1 MAEGRPVQTTLLGLA
16 IAFII
21 ALLAA
26 LIGPYYID
34 WNQFRPQFEA
44 EAGKIIGVPV
54 RVAGE
59 LDARLLPAP
68 TLRLR
73 GVTFGG
79 NNDLGR
85 LRADKLDVEFSL
97 GSLMRG
103 EWRATELSVG
113 GMAVDLGLDAR
124 GRVDL
129 PSTASGTFNLASLA
143 IERLN
148 LTGRIALHD
157 AASRSTLE
165 LNDIAFSGDVRSLA
179 GSVRGDGSF
188 TARGVRYPF
197 RVSSGPSA
205 DGSATRLHLNIDP
218 GERAI
223 LADLEGV
230 LAFDNRQPKFEGAL
244 TLAVPAARKAG
255 EAGPTPWKLATR
267 LKADPAGAKF
277 EQIDAS
283 FGPEDTALKLGGVG
297 DLRFG
302 ASPLLRAV
310 LSARQVDADR
320 LTAKHD
326 ADPQRV
332 LPALRAGLAAIPQ
345 VPIPAQIEFNADQIM
360 LGGRPLQN
368 IATELATDG
377 RSWTFRRLELRAP
390 GMTQVSLNGAA
401 PGADSFSGRLS
412 VESPDPDT
420 LVAWLQGRSEITRRS
435 TRPLRLAGD
444 VTIAANHL
452 AIDRLKADID
462 GGAIEGRIVFVQTG
476 ASNGSRIDADLR
488 ADRLD
493 LDAAASFVRALA
505 GPQGEWPE
513 EAKLSLDIGR
523 AISAGQEL
531 RPFAARL
538 AYSPASLSLEQLRF
552 GQGGGVTSEASG
564 SFDRT
569 KTTGKLALKSSAN
582 SLRELTALVEPFA
595 PALRARLDALPSLP
609 GATRLKLDLS
619 LDKNAEHADRSNAR
633 FVLDL
638 DAPQLKTTATLA
650 AQTPAAAIGGI
661 DLERLRNSD
670 FTLDAKVAAPQAGAL
685 LALLGLDRIVAAGE
699 GASQFE
705 GRLSGA
711 WRRPSQLNAK
721 LSGGGLD
728 ADAQGSVEWSESKPS
743 EPKSF
748 EPKSF
753 EPKASVNLRVR
764 NANLAPLLGTSPAG
778 TSAQN
783 VSLSSRVTL
792 SGNRLTFGDLDGN
805 AAGSH
810 LRGHVSV
817 TLDQDKSIDGEVGL
831 DSLDLA
837 PALAIAVG
845 AAGRESGEPLSAGL
859 VSGWRG
865 RIAFQALRGT
875 LPGGIE
881 LRPFGGTIRSDG
893 QSLAF
898 DALKGGVGGGD
909 MSASLDAR
917 NGAGGLALNARI
929 ELSNVDAAAL
939 RYRDLALPK
948 GRASVQM
955 ALTSQGRSVAA
966 LTGALAGNGTVTL
979 ESAEIA
985 GLNPRAF
992 EIAIRASDGGQVNDD
1007 NRLRQ
1012 LVEPALSAGRI
1023 AVPSAQIPFTIRDG
1037 RLRIGAT
1044 PLEAKN
1050 ARAIVSGGYDIPADQ
1065 ADIRASLTPIMTGLS
1080 GAPPEIQL
1088 FAAGPPDRLSRTI
1101 DLAPLSSWLAVR
1113 TIDRETRRL
1122 DAIERGE
1129 PPPATAALPTL
1140 VSPEIATEQAPP
1152 NVPLPGQDPRRAP
1165 AKPRVA
1171 PTPKAPQAAPAA
1183 PSPSLT
1189 SPSLTSPPLASQQLA
1204 PLPPAIDV
1212 KPAPGPPPAKPRPK
1226 PPLVL
1231 TPQHP

>member
-1 MAEGRPVQTTLLGLA
+1 MQTTLLGLA
-16 IAFII
+16 IAFIL

-26 LIGPYYID
+26 LVGPYFVD

-44 EAGKIIGVPV
+44 EASQIIGVPV

-73 GVTFGG
+73 SVTFGG

-97 GSLMRG
+97 SSLMRG

-113 GMAVDLGLDAR
+113 GMAVDLGLDTR

-148 LTGRIALHD
+148 LTGRIAFHD

-165 LNDIAFSGDVRSLA
+165 LNDIVFSGDVRSLA
-179 GSVRGDGSF
+179 GSVRGDGNF
-188 TARGVRYPF
+188 TAAGVRYPF
-197 RVSSGPSA
+197 RVSSGPSP
-205 DGSATRLHLNIDP
+205 DGTATRLHLNIDP

-230 LAFDNRQPKFEGAL
+230 LAFDNRQPKFDGAL
-244 TLAVPAARKAG
+244 TLAVPPAKKPG
-255 EAGPTPWKLATR
+255 EAGPMPWKLTAK

-277 EQIDAS
+277 DQVDAS

-310 LSARQVDADR
+310 LSARQVDADKLAGR
-320 LTAKHD
+320 DD
-326 ADPQRV
+326 AEPLRI

-345 VPIPAQIEFNADQIM
+345 APIPAQIEFNSDQIM

-368 IATELATDG
+368 ITTELQTDG
-377 RSWTFRRLELRAP
+377 RSWTFQRLELRAP
-390 GMTQVSLNGAA
+390 GMTQLSLNGAT

-412 VESPDPDT
+412 VESSDPDT
-420 LVAWLQGRSEITRRS
+420 LVAWLLGRSEVNRRS
-435 TRPLRLAGD
+435 TRPLRVAGD

-452 AIDRLKADID
+452 AIDKMKADIE
-462 GGAIEGRIVFVQTG
+462 GGAVEGRIAFVQTG
-476 ASNGSRIDADLR
+476 ASKGSRIDAELK

-493 LDAAASFVRALA
+493 LDTAASFVRALA

-513 EAKLSLDIGR
+513 EVKLSLDVGR

-538 AYSPASLSLEQLRF
+538 GYGPTSLSLEQLRF
-552 GQGGGVTSEASG
+552 GQASGVTTEASG

-569 KTTGKLALKSSAN
+569 RATGKLALKSSAN
-582 SLRELTALVEPFA
+582 SLGDLTALLEPIA
-595 PALRARLDALPSLP
+595 PALRARFDAIAPLP

-619 LDKNAEHADRSNAR
+619 LDKNAEHADRSDAR
-633 FVLDL
+633 VVFDL
-638 DAPQLKTTATLA
+638 DAPQLKATATLA
-650 AQTPAAAIGGI
+650 AQPLVAAVNGI
-661 DLERLRNSD
+661 DIEKMRDSD
-670 FTLDAKVAAPQAGAL
+670 FTLESKLSSPQAASL
-685 LALLGLDRIVAAGE
+685 TALLGLDRIVAAGE
-699 GASQFE
+699 GASQIA
-705 GRLSGA
+705 GKLSGA
-711 WRRPSQLNAK
+711 WRRPLQLNAK

-728 ADAQGSVEWSESKPS
+728 ADAQGSVELSTP
-743 EPKSF
+743 
-748 EPKSF
+748 

-764 NANLAPLLGTSPAG
+764 NANLAPLFGTSPADK
-778 TSAQN
+778 SAQN
-783 VSLSSRVTL
+783 VSLSSRVGL
-792 SGNRLTFGDLDGN
+792 SGNRLTLDDLDST
-805 AAGSH
+805 AFGSH
-810 LRGHVSV
+810 LRGRLAM
-817 TLDQDKSIDGEVGL
+817 TLDQEKRIDGEFGL
-831 DSLDLA
+831 DTLDLM
-837 PALAIAVG
+837 PALALAVG
-845 AAGRESGEPLSAGL
+845 AAGRDSGEALSAGL
-859 VSGWRG
+859 VGGWRG
-865 RIAFQALRGT
+865 RIAFQALRGG

-881 LRPFGGTIRSDG
+881 MRPFSGTIKGDG
-893 QSLAF
+893 QSLAL
-898 DALKGGVGGGD
+898 DALKGGVGGGE
-909 MSASLDAR
+909 MTASLDAR
-917 NGAGGLALNARI
+917 NGPSGLALNAH
-929 ELSNVDAAAL
+929 LDLTNVDAASL
-939 RYRDLALPK
+939 RYRDLALTK

-955 ALTSQGRSVAA
+955 TLTSQGRSVSA

-979 ESAEIA
+979 DAAEIS

-992 EIAIRASDGGQVNDD
+992 EIAIRASDGGQVGDD

-1012 LVEPALSAGRI
+1012 LVEPALSAAPI
-1023 AVPSAQIPFTIRDG
+1023 AVASVQIAFTIRDG
-1037 RLRIGAT
+1037 RLRVGAT

-1088 FAAGPPDRLSRTI
+1088 FAAGPPDKLSRTV
-1101 DLAPLSSWLAVR
+1101 DLTPLSSWLAVR

-1140 VSPEIATEQAPP
+1140 VSPEPEPAPSLTD
-1152 NVPLPGQDPRRAP
+1152 VPMPGRDPRRAP
-1165 AKPRVA
+1165 PKAKVEPKVA
-1171 PTPKAPQAAPAA
+1171 PMPKAPLAAPAA
-1183 PSPSLT
+1183 PSP
-1189 SPSLTSPPLASQQLA
+1189 PLASQQVA
-1204 PLPPAIDV
+1204 PLPPPIDV
-1212 KPAPGPPPAKPRPK
+1212 RPAPGPPPAKPRPK

-1231 TPQHP
+1231 TPSNP

>member
-1 MAEGRPVQTTLLGLA
+1 MQTTLLGLA

-26 LIGPYYID
+26 LIGPYFID

-44 EAGKIIGVPV
+44 EAGRIIGVPV

-73 GVTFGG
+73 SVTFGG

-97 GSLMRG
+97 SALMRG
-103 EWRATELSVG
+103 EWRATELTVN

-148 LTGRIALHD
+148 LTGHIALHD

-165 LNDIAFSGDVRSLA
+165 LSDIAFSGDVRSLA
-179 GSVRGDGSF
+179 GSVRGDGRF
-188 TARGVRYPF
+188 TASGTRYPF
-197 RVSSGPSA
+197 RISSGPSA

-230 LAFDNRQPKFEGAL
+230 LAFDNRLPKFDGAL
-244 TLAVPAARKAG
+244 TLAVPAAKKAG
-255 EAGPTPWKLATR
+255 EAGPTPWKLTAK

-277 EQIDAS
+277 DQIDAS
-283 FGPEDTALKLGGVG
+283 FGAEDNALKVGGVG

-310 LSARQVDADR
+310 LSARQIDADK
-320 LTAKHD
+320 LAGKDD
-326 ADPQRV
+326 AEPLRI

-345 VPIPAQIEFNADQIM
+345 APIPAQIEFNSDQVM

-368 IATELATDG
+368 IAAELKTDG
-377 RSWTFRRLELRAP
+377 RSWTFQRLELRAP
-390 GMTQVSLNGAA
+390 GMTQLSLNGAA

-412 VESPDPDT
+412 VESSDPDT
-420 LVAWLQGRSEITRRS
+420 LVAWLQGRSEVNRRS

-452 AIDRLKADID
+452 AIDKLKADIE
-462 GGAIEGRIVFVQTG
+462 GGAIEGRIAFVQTG
-476 ASNGSRIDADLR
+476 ASKGSRIDAELK

-493 LDAAASFVRALA
+493 LDAAASFVRALG

-513 EAKLSLDIGR
+513 EARLSLDVGR

-531 RPFAARL
+531 RPFAAKL
-538 AYSPASLSLEQLRF
+538 GYGPASLSLEQLRF
-552 GQGGGVTSEASG
+552 GQTSGVTTEASG

-569 KTTGKLALKSSAN
+569 KATGKLALKSSAN
-582 SLRELTALVEPFA
+582 SLRELTALIEPFA
-595 PALRARLDALPSLP
+595 PSVRTRFDAIAPLP

-619 LDKNAEHADRSNAR
+619 LDRNAEHADRSDAR
-633 FVLDL
+633 AVFDL
-638 DAPQLKTTATLA
+638 DAPQLKATATLA
-650 AQTPAAAIGGI
+650 AQTPVAAVNGI
-661 DLERLRNSD
+661 DIDRLRNSD
-670 FTLDAKVAAPQAGAL
+670 FTLDSKVSTPQAGAL
-685 LALLGLDRIVAAGE
+685 LALLGLDRVVAAGE

-711 WRRPSQLNAK
+711 WRRPLQLNAK

-728 ADAQGSVEWSESKPS
+728 ADAQGSVELSAP
-743 EPKSF
+743 
-748 EPKSF
+748 

-764 NANLAPLLGTSPAG
+764 NVNLAPLFGTGPAG
-778 TSAQN
+778 KSAQT
-783 VSLSSRVTL
+783 VSLSSRLSL
-792 SGNRLTFGDLDGN
+792 SGNRLTFDDLDGS

-810 LRGHVSV
+810 LRGRLAV
-817 TLDQDKSIDGEVGL
+817 TLDQETSIDGEVGL
-831 DSLDLA
+831 DTLDLA
-837 PALAIAVG
+837 PALALAVG
-845 AAGRESGEPLSAGL
+845 AAGRDAGEPLSAGL
-859 VSGWRG
+859 LGGWRG

-875 LPGGIE
+875 LPGGVE
-881 LRPFGGTIRSDG
+881 LRPIGGTIRSDG
-893 QSLAF
+893 QSLAL
-898 DALKGGVGGGD
+898 DALKGGVGGGEL
-909 MSASLDAR
+909 SASFDAR
-917 NGAGGLALNARI
+917 NGASGVALNARI
-929 ELSNVDAAAL
+929 ELSNVDATTL

-979 ESAEIA
+979 DSAEIS

-992 EIAIRASDGGQVNDD
+992 EIAIRASDGGQVADD

-1012 LVEPALSAGRI
+1012 LVEPALAAGPI
-1023 AVPSAQIPFTIRDG
+1023 AVASAQIPFTIRDG
-1037 RLRIGAT
+1037 RLRVGAT

-1088 FAAGPPDRLSRTI
+1088 FAAGPPDKLNRTV

-1140 VSPEIATEQAPP
+1140 VSPDAAPEQVPA

-1165 AKPRVA
+1165 PRPKAA
-1171 PTPKAPQAAPAA
+1171 PTPKAPLGAPAA
-1183 PSPSLT
+1183 P
-1189 SPSLTSPPLASQQLA
+1189 SPPLASQQVA
-1204 PLPPAIDV
+1204 PLPPPIEV
-1212 KPAPGPPPAKPRPK
+1212 RPAPGPAPAKPKPK

-1231 TPQHP
+1231 TPSNP

>member
-1 MAEGRPVQTTLLGLA
+1 MQTTLLGLA

-26 LIGPYYID
+26 LIGPYYVD

-129 PSTASGTFNLASLA
+129 PSSASGTFNLASLA

-188 TARGVRYPF
+188 SAAGVRYPF

-205 DGSATRLHLNIDP
+205 DGSATRLHFNIDP

-230 LAFDNRQPKFEGAL
+230 LAFDNRQPKFDGAL
-244 TLAVPAARKAG
+244 TLAVPATKKAG

-283 FGPEDTALKLGGVG
+283 FGTEDTALKLGGVG

-320 LTAKHD
+320 LTARDD
-326 ADPQRV
+326 ADAQRV

-345 VPIPAQIEFNADQIM
+345 TPIPAQIEFNADQIM

-368 IATELATDG
+368 IAAELQTDG
-377 RSWTFRRLELRAP
+377 RSWTFRRFELRAP
-390 GMTQVSLNGAA
+390 GMTQLSLNGAA

-412 VESPDPDT
+412 VESSDPDT
-420 LVAWLQGRSEITRRS
+420 LVAWLQGRSEISRRS

-462 GGAIEGRIVFVQTG
+462 GGAVEGRIAFVQTG
-476 ASNGSRIDADLR
+476 ASKGSRIDAELK

-505 GPQGEWPE
+505 GPQGEWPD
-513 EAKLSLDIGR
+513 EAKLSLAIGR

-531 RPFAARL
+531 RPFAAKL

-552 GQGGGVTSEASG
+552 GQASGVTTEASG

-569 KTTGKLALKSSAN
+569 KATGKLALKSSAN
-582 SLRELTALVEPFA
+582 SLRELTALIEPFA
-595 PALRARLDALPSLP
+595 PAVRARFDALPSSP

-619 LDKNAEHADRSNAR
+619 LDRNTEHADRSNAR
-633 FVLDL
+633 IVLDL
-638 DAPQLKTTATLA
+638 DAPQLKATTTLV

-670 FTLDAKVAAPQAGAL
+670 FTLDTKGSASQAGAL
-685 LALLGLDRIVAAGE
+685 LALLGLDRVVAAGE

-711 WRRPSQLNAK
+711 WRRPLQLNAK

-728 ADAQGSVEWSESKPS
+728 ADAQGSVELS
-743 EPKSF
+743 
-748 EPKSF
+748 

-764 NANLAPLLGTSPAG
+764 NVNLAPLLGTGPAD

-783 VSLSSRVTL
+783 VSLSSRLTL
-792 SGNRLTFGDLDGN
+792 SGNRLTFDDLDGN

-810 LRGHVSV
+810 LRGHLSM
-817 TLDQDKSIDGEVGL
+817 TLDQEKSVDGEVGL

-837 PALAIAVG
+837 PALAIAIG
-845 AAGRESGEPLSAGL
+845 AAGHESGEPFSPGL
-859 VSGWRG
+859 VGGWRG

-898 DALKGGVGGGD
+898 DALKGGVGGGE
-909 MSASLDAR
+909 MSASLDAL
-917 NGAGGLALNARI
+917 NGANGLALNARI
-929 ELSNVDAAAL
+929 ELGNVDAATL
-939 RYRDLALPK
+939 RYRDLALSK

-979 ESAEIA
+979 ESAEIS

-992 EIAIRASDGGQVNDD
+992 EIAIRASDGGQVADD

-1012 LVEPALSAGRI
+1012 LVEPALSAAPITI
-1023 AVPSAQIPFTIRDG
+1023 ASAQIPFTIRDG
-1037 RLRIGAT
+1037 RLRVGAT
-1044 PLEAKN
+1044 SLEAKN

-1101 DLAPLSSWLAVR
+1101 DLTPLSSWLAVR

-1140 VSPEIATEQAPP
+1140 VSPDAAPEQAPAH
-1152 NVPLPGQDPRRAP
+1152 VPLPGQDPRRMP
-1165 AKPRVA
+1165 ARPKAESRPA
-1171 PTPKAPQAAPAA
+1171 PTPRAPQAAPAA
-1183 PSPSLT
+1183 PSP
-1189 SPSLTSPPLASQQLA
+1189 PLASQQAA
-1204 PLPPAIDV
+1204 PLPPPIEV

-1231 TPQHP
+1231 TPQNP

>member
-1 MAEGRPVQTTLLGLA
+1 MQTTLLGLA
-16 IAFII
+16 IAFIL

-26 LIGPYYID
+26 LIGPYFID

-44 EAGKIIGVPV
+44 EAGRIIGVPV

-73 GVTFGG
+73 SVTFGG

-129 PSTASGTFNLASLA
+129 PSTASGSFNLGSLA

-165 LNDIAFSGDVRSLA
+165 LTDIAFSGDVRSLA

-188 TARGVRYPF
+188 KVSGTRYPF

-205 DGSATRLHLNIDP
+205 DGSATRLHLNVDP

-230 LAFDNRQPKFEGAL
+230 LAFDNRLPKFDGAL
-244 TLAVPAARKAG
+244 TLAVPLAKKPG
-255 EAGPTPWKLATR
+255 EAGPTPWKLTAK

-277 EQIDAS
+277 DQIDAS
-283 FGPEDTALKLGGVG
+283 IGTDDNALKVGGVG
-297 DLRFG
+297 DVRFG

-310 LSARQVDADR
+310 LSARQIDADR
-320 LTAKHD
+320 LAAKND
-326 ADPQRV
+326 SEPLRI

-345 VPIPAQIEFNADQIM
+345 APIPAQIEFNSDQIM

-368 IATELATDG
+368 IAAELATDG

-390 GMTQVSLNGAA
+390 GTTQLSLNGAT
-401 PGADSFSGRLS
+401 PGADSFSGRLN
-412 VESPDPDT
+412 VESSDPDT
-420 LVAWLQGRSEITRRS
+420 LVAWLQGRSEINRRS

-452 AIDRLKADID
+452 AIDRLKADIE
-462 GGAIEGRIVFVQTG
+462 GGAIEGRIAFVQSG
-476 ASNGSRIDADLR
+476 ASKGSRIDAELK

-493 LDAAASFVRALA
+493 LDAAASFLRALA

-513 EAKLSLDIGR
+513 EARLSLDVGR

-531 RPFAARL
+531 RPFAAKL
-538 AYSPASLSLEQLRF
+538 GYGPNSLSLEQLRF
-552 GQGGGVTSEASG
+552 GQTSGVTTEASG

-569 KTTGKLALKSSAN
+569 RATGKLALKSSGN
-582 SLRELTALVEPFA
+582 SLHELTALIEPFA
-595 PALRARLDALPSLP
+595 PSVRARFDALPSLP

-619 LDKNAEHADRSNAR
+619 LDRNAEHADRSDAR
-633 FVLDL
+633 AVLDL
-638 DAPQLKTTATLA
+638 DAPQLKATATLA
-650 AQTPAAAIGGI
+650 AQTPVAAVNGI
-661 DLERLRNSD
+661 DLDKLQSSD
-670 FTLDAKVAAPQAGAL
+670 FTLESKVSTPQAGAL
-685 LALLGLDRIVAAGE
+685 LALLGLDRVVAAGE
-699 GASQFE
+699 GTSQFE
-705 GRLSGA
+705 GKLSGA
-711 WRRPSQLNAK
+711 WRRPLQLNAK
-721 LSGGGLD
+721 ISGGGLD
-728 ADAQGSVEWSESKPS
+728 ADAQGTVELS
-743 EPKSF
+743 
-748 EPKSF
+748 

-764 NANLAPLLGTSPAG
+764 NVSLAPLFGTG
-778 TSAQN
+778 TADKSVQG
-783 VSLSSRVTL
+783 VSLSSRLTL
-792 SGNRLTFGDLDGN
+792 AGNRLTFNDLDGS
-805 AAGSH
+805 AGSSH
-810 LRGHVSV
+810 LRGRLAV
-817 TLDQDKSIDGEVGL
+817 TLDPEKSVDGEMGL
-831 DSLDLA
+831 DTLDLG
-837 PALAIAVG
+837 PALAMAIG
-845 AAGRESGEPLSAGL
+845 AAGRDAGEPLGAGL
-859 VSGWRG
+859 LGGWRG
-865 RIAFQALRGT
+865 RIAFQALRGMM
-875 LPGGIE
+875 PGGIE

-893 QSLAF
+893 QSLAL
-898 DALKGGVGGGD
+898 DGLKGGVGGGE
-909 MSASLDAR
+909 MSASFDAR
-917 NGAGGLALNARI
+917 NGANGLALNARI
-929 ELSNVDAAAL
+929 ELSNVDATVL

-979 ESAEIA
+979 ESAEIS

-992 EIAIRASDGGQVNDD
+992 EIAIRASDGGQVSDD

-1012 LVEPALSAGRI
+1012 LVEPALSAGPI
-1023 AVPSAQIPFTIRDG
+1023 AVASAQIPFTIRDG
-1037 RLRIGAT
+1037 RLRVGAT

-1088 FAAGPPDRLSRTI
+1088 FAAGPPDRLSRTV

-1140 VSPEIATEQAPP
+1140 VAPEAAPEP
-1152 NVPLPGQDPRRAP
+1152 APINVPLPGQDPRRAP
-1165 AKPRVA
+1165 PKKAA
-1171 PTPKAPQAAPAA
+1171 PTPKAPHAAPAA
-1183 PSPSLT
+1183 PSPALT
-1189 SPSLTSPPLASQQLA
+1189 SPALTSPPLTSAPLASQQVA
-1204 PLPPAIDV
+1204 PLPPPIEV
-1212 KPAPGPPPAKPRPK
+1212 RPAPGPAPAKPKPK

-1231 TPQHP
+1231 TPQNP

>member
-1 MAEGRPVQTTLLGLA
+1 MQTTLLGLA

-26 LIGPYYID
+26 LIGPYYVD

-59 LDARLLPAP
+59 LDARLLPTP

-73 GVTFGG
+73 QVTFGG

-165 LNDIAFSGDVRSLA
+165 LHDIAFSGDVRSLA
-179 GSVRGDGSF
+179 GSVRGDGRF
-188 TARGVRYPF
+188 TANGVRYPF

-205 DGSATRLHLNIDP
+205 DGNATRLHLNIDP

-230 LAFDNRQPKFEGAL
+230 LAFDNRLPKFEGAL
-244 TLAVPAARKAG
+244 TLAVPAAKKAG
-255 EAGPTPWKLATR
+255 EAGPTPWKLTTR

-283 FGPEDTALKLGGVG
+283 FGPEDSALKLGGVG
-297 DLRFG
+297 DLKFG

-320 LTAKHD
+320 LAARDD
-326 ADPQRV
+326 AEPLRI

-345 VPIPAQIEFNADQIM
+345 APIPAQIEFNTDQIM

-368 IATELATDG
+368 ITAELQTDG
-377 RSWTFRRLELRAP
+377 RSWTFQRLELRAP
-390 GMTQVSLNGAA
+390 GMTQLSLNGAT

-412 VESPDPDT
+412 VESSDPDT
-420 LVAWLQGRSEITRRS
+420 LVAWLQGRSEINRRS
-435 TRPLRLAGD
+435 TRPLRLAGE

-452 AIDRLKADID
+452 AIDRVKADIE
-462 GGAIEGRIVFVQTG
+462 GGTVEGRIAFVQSG
-476 ASNGSRIDADLR
+476 ASKGSRIDADLR

-493 LDAAASFVRALA
+493 LDSAASFVRALA

-531 RPFAARL
+531 RPFAAKL
-538 AYSPASLSLEQLRF
+538 AYGPASLSLEQLRF
-552 GQGGGVTSEASG
+552 GQASGVTTVASG
-564 SFDRT
+564 SFDRA
-569 KTTGKLALKSSAN
+569 KVTGKLALQSSAN
-582 SLRELTALVEPFA
+582 SLRELTALIEPFA
-595 PALRARLDALPSLP
+595 PALRARFDAIPAAS

-633 FVLDL
+633 AVLEL
-638 DAPQLKTTATLA
+638 DAPQLKATATLA
-650 AQTPAAAIGGI
+650 AQTPASAIGGI
-661 DLERLRNSD
+661 DLERLRSSD
-670 FTLDAKVAAPQAGAL
+670 FTLDSKVSMPQAGAL
-685 LALLGLDRIVAAGE
+685 LALLGLDRVVAAGE

-705 GRLSGA
+705 GKLTGA
-711 WRRPSQLNAK
+711 WRRPLQLNAK

-728 ADAQGSVEWSESKPS
+728 ADAQGSVELS
-743 EPKSF
+743 EPKG
-748 EPKSF
+748 
-753 EPKASVNLRVR
+753 SVNLRVR
-764 NANLAPLLGTSPAG
+764 NVNLAPLLGTSR
-778 TSAQN
+778 TDKSAQN
-783 VSLSSRVTL
+783 VSLSTRLTL
-792 SGNRLTFGDLDGN
+792 TGNRLTFDDLDGN
-805 AAGSH
+805 AAGAH
-810 LRGHVSV
+810 LRGHLAVM
-817 TLDQDKSIDGEVGL
+817 LHPDKSVDGEVGL
-831 DSLDLA
+831 DTLDLA
-837 PALAIAVG
+837 PALAMAIG
-845 AAGRESGEPLSAGL
+845 AAGREASDPLSAGL
-859 VSGWRG
+859 ITGWRG
-865 RIAFQALRGT
+865 RIAFQALRGM

-893 QSLAF
+893 QSLAL
-898 DALKGGVGGGD
+898 DGLKGALGGGE
-909 MSASLDAR
+909 MSASFDAR
-917 NGAGGLALNARI
+917 NSANGLALNARI
-929 ELSNVDAAAL
+929 ELANVDAAAL
-939 RYRDLALPK
+939 RYRNLALPK

-979 ESAEIA
+979 EAAEIG

-992 EIAIRASDGGQVNDD
+992 EIAIRASDGGQVADD

-1012 LVEPALSAGRI
+1012 LVEPALAAAPI
-1023 AVPSAQIPFTIRDG
+1023 AVASAQIPFTIRDG
-1037 RLRIGAT
+1037 RLRVGAT

-1088 FAAGPPDRLSRTI
+1088 FAAGSPDKLNRTI

-1140 VSPEIATEQAPP
+1140 VSPDGAPEQAPA
-1152 NVPLPGQDPRRAP
+1152 NVPLPGQDPRRP
-1165 AKPRVA
+1165 LAKPKVA
-1171 PTPKAPQAAPAA
+1171 PMPKAPQAAPAA
-1183 PSPSLT
+1183 P
-1189 SPSLTSPPLASQQLA
+1189 SPPLASQQLA

-1231 TPQHP
+1231 TPQNP

>member
-26 LIGPYYID
+26 LIGPHFVD

-44 EAGKIIGVPV
+44 EASRIIGVPV

-73 GVTFGG
+73 AVTFGG

-129 PSTASGTFNLASLA
+129 PSTASGAFNLASLA

-165 LNDIAFSGDVRSLA
+165 LSDIAFSGDVRSLA
-179 GSVRGDGSF
+179 GSLRGDGRFS
-188 TARGVRYPF
+188 ANGVRYPF
-197 RVSSGPSA
+197 RISSGPSA
-205 DGSATRLHLNIDP
+205 DGNATRLHLNIDP

-230 LAFDNRQPKFEGAL
+230 LAFDNRLPKFDGAL
-244 TLAVPAARKAG
+244 TLAVPATKKAG
-255 EAGPTPWKLATR
+255 EVGPTPWKLTTK

-277 EQIDAS
+277 DQIDVS
-283 FGPEDTALKLGGVG
+283 FGTEDAALKLGGVG
-297 DLRFG
+297 DLKFG

-310 LSARQVDADR
+310 LSARQVDADK
-320 LTAKHD
+320 LAAKDAAKDD

-345 VPIPAQIEFNADQIM
+345 APIPAQIEFNSDQIM

-368 IATELATDG
+368 ITAELQTDG
-377 RSWTFRRLELRAP
+377 RSWTFQRLELRAP
-390 GMTQVSLNGAA
+390 GMTQLSLNGAT

-412 VESPDPDT
+412 VESSDPDT
-420 LVAWLQGRSEITRRS
+420 LLAWLQGRSEINRRS

-452 AIDRLKADID
+452 AIDRLKAEIE
-462 GGAIEGRIVFVQTG
+462 GGAVEGRIAFVQTG
-476 ASNGSRIDADLR
+476 ASKGSRIDAELK

-531 RPFAARL
+531 RPFAAKL
-538 AYSPASLSLEQLRF
+538 GYGPAALSLEHLRF
-552 GQGGGVTSEASG
+552 GQAGGVTTEASG

-569 KTTGKLALKSSAN
+569 QVTGRLALKSSGN
-582 SLRELTALVEPFA
+582 SLHELTALIEPFA
-595 PALRARLDALPSLP
+595 PAVRARFDAMPALA

-619 LDKNAEHADRSNAR
+619 LDKNAEHADRSNVRAV
-633 FVLDL
+633 FDL
-638 DAPQLKTTATLA
+638 DAPQLKATATLA
-650 AQTPAAAIGGI
+650 AQTPVAAVSGFDI
-661 DLERLRNSD
+661 ERLRNSD
-670 FTLDAKVAAPQAGAL
+670 FTLDTKLTAPQAGAL
-685 LALLGLDRIVAAGE
+685 LALLGLDRVVAAGE

-705 GRLSGA
+705 GKVTGA
-711 WRRPSQLNAK
+711 WSRPLQVNAK
-721 LSGGGLD
+721 LSGALD
-728 ADAQGSVEWSESKPS
+728 ADAQGNFDWPASKGS
-743 EPKSF
+743 
-748 EPKSF
+748 
-753 EPKASVNLRVR
+753 ASLRVR
-764 NANLAPLLGTSPAG
+764 NANLAPLFG
-778 TSAQN
+778 TSATDKPAQK
-783 VSLSSRVTL
+783 VSLSSRVSL
-792 SGNRLTFGDLDGN
+792 SGNRLTFDDLDST

-810 LRGHVSV
+810 LRGHLTV
-817 TLDQDKSIDGEVGL
+817 TLDQDKSVDGEVGL
-831 DSLDLA
+831 DTLDLA
-837 PALAIAVG
+837 PALAMAIG
-845 AAGRESGEPLSAGL
+845 AAGHESGEPLSAGL
-859 VSGWRG
+859 IGGWRG

-881 LRPFGGTIRSDG
+881 LRPFAGTIRGDG
-893 QSLAF
+893 QSLAL
-898 DALKGGVGGGD
+898 DALKGGIGGGE

-917 NGAGGLALNARI
+917 NSANGLALNARI
-929 ELSNVDAAAL
+929 ELGNVDAAAL
-939 RYRDLALPK
+939 RYRNLALPK

-979 ESAEIA
+979 DSAEIA

-992 EIAIRASDGGQVNDD
+992 EIAIRASDGGQVSDD

-1012 LVEPALSAGRI
+1012 LVEPALSAGPI
-1023 AVPSAQIPFTIRDG
+1023 AVASAQIPFTIRDG
-1037 RLRIGAT
+1037 RLRVGAT

-1088 FAAGPPDRLSRTI
+1088 FAAGPPDKLNRTV

-1140 VSPEIATEQAPP
+1140 VSPDGAPEQAPA

-1165 AKPRVA
+1165 VKAKVA
-1171 PTPKAPQAAPAA
+1171 PTPKAPHAAPAV
-1183 PSPSLT
+1183 P
-1189 SPSLTSPPLASQQLA
+1189 SPPLASQQLA
-1204 PLPPAIDV
+1204 PLPPPIDV
-1212 KPAPGPPPAKPRPK
+1212 KPAPGPPPAKPKPK

-1231 TPQHP
+1231 TPQNP

>member
-1 MAEGRPVQTTLLGLA
+1 MQTTLLGLA
-16 IAFII
+16 IAFIL

-26 LIGPYYID
+26 LIGPYFVD

-44 EAGKIIGVPV
+44 EAVRIIGVPV

-59 LDARLLPAP
+59 LDARLLPTP

-73 GVTFGG
+73 SVTFGG

-103 EWRATELSVG
+103 EWRATELTIG
-113 GMAVDLGLDAR
+113 GMAVDLGLDAK

-157 AASRSTLE
+157 AASHATLE
-165 LNDIAFSGDVRSLA
+165 LNDIDFSGDVRSLA
-179 GSVRGDGSF
+179 GSVRGDGNF
-188 TARGVRYPF
+188 TVAGTRYPF
-197 RVSSGPSA
+197 RISSGPSP

-218 GERAI
+218 GQRPI
-223 LADLEGV
+223 QADLEGV
-230 LAFDNRQPKFEGAL
+230 LAFDNRLPKFDGAL
-244 TLAVPAARKAG
+244 TLAAPTKKPG
-255 EAGPTPWKLATR
+255 EAGPAPWKLTAK

-277 EQIDAS
+277 DQIGAS
-283 FGPEDTALKLGGVG
+283 FGAEDTALKVGGVG

-310 LSARQVDADR
+310 LSARQVDADKLAGR
-320 LTAKHD
+320 DNAEPL
-326 ADPQRV
+326 RI

-345 VPIPAQIEFNADQIM
+345 APIPAQIEFNSDQIM

-368 IATELATDG
+368 IATELQTDG
-377 RSWTFRRLELRAP
+377 RSWTFQRLELRAP
-390 GMTQVSLNGAA
+390 GMTQLSLNGAT

-412 VESPDPDT
+412 VESSDPDT
-420 LVAWLQGRSEITRRS
+420 LVAWLQGRSEVNRRS

-452 AIDRLKADID
+452 AIDRMKADIE
-462 GGAIEGRIVFVQTG
+462 GGAVEGRIAFVQTG
-476 ASNGSRIDADLR
+476 ASKGSRIDADVR

-531 RPFAARL
+531 RPFAAKL
-538 AYSPASLSLEQLRF
+538 GYGPTSLSLEQLRF
-552 GQGGGVTSEASG
+552 GQASGVITEASG

-569 KTTGKLALKSSAN
+569 RATGKLALKSSAN
-582 SLRELTALVEPFA
+582 SLHDLTALLEPIA
-595 PALRARLDALPSLP
+595 PAVRARFDAIAPLP
-609 GATRLKLDLS
+609 GATRLRLDLS
-619 LDKNAEHADRSNAR
+619 LDKNAEHVDRSDAR
-633 FVLDL
+633 AVLEL
-638 DAPQLKTTATLA
+638 DAPQLKASATLA
-650 AQTPAAAIGGI
+650 AQMPVAAVNSI
-661 DLERLRNSD
+661 DIDRLRNSD
-670 FTLDAKVAAPQAGAL
+670 FTLESKVSTPQAASLTAL
-685 LALLGLDRIVAAGE
+685 FGLDRMVAAGE
-699 GASQFE
+699 GAAQIE
-705 GRLSGA
+705 GKLSGA
-711 WRRPSQLNAK
+711 WRRPLQLNAK

-728 ADAQGSVEWSESKPS
+728 AEANGSVDLSAP
-743 EPKSF
+743 
-748 EPKSF
+748 
-753 EPKASVNLRVR
+753 EPKANVNLRVR
-764 NANLAPLLGTSPAG
+764 NANLAPLVGTSATG
-778 TSAQN
+778 KSAQN
-783 VSLSSRVTL
+783 VSLSSRLTL
-792 SGNRLTFGDLDGN
+792 SGNRLNFDDLDGT
-805 AAGSH
+805 ASGSH
-810 LRGHVSV
+810 LRGRLAM
-817 TLDQDKSIDGEVGL
+817 TLDQEKSVDGEVGL
-831 DSLDLA
+831 DTLDLM
-837 PALAIAVG
+837 PALALAIG
-845 AAGRESGEPLSAGL
+845 AAGRDSGEPLGAGL

-865 RIAFQALRGT
+865 RIAFQALRGS
-875 LPGGIE
+875 LPDGVE
-881 LRPFGGTIRSDG
+881 MRPFSGTIRSDG
-893 QSLAF
+893 QSLAL
-898 DALKGGVGGGD
+898 DALKGGIGGGE

-917 NGAGGLALNARI
+917 NGANGLALNAH
-929 ELSNVDAAAL
+929 LDLAHVDTASL
-939 RYRDLALPK
+939 HYRDLALPK
-948 GRASVQM
+948 GRASMQM
-955 ALTSQGRSVAA
+955 TLTSQGRSVSA

-979 ESAEIA
+979 DSAEIS

-992 EIAIRASDGGQVNDD
+992 EIAIHASDSGQVSDD

-1012 LVEPALSAGRI
+1012 LVEPALSAGPI
-1023 AVPSAQIPFTIRDG
+1023 AVPSAQIAFTIRDG
-1037 RLRIGAT
+1037 RLRVGAT

-1088 FAAGPPDRLSRTI
+1088 FAAGPPDRLSRTV
-1101 DLAPLSSWLAVR
+1101 DVTPLSSWLAVR

-1140 VSPEIATEQAPP
+1140 VSPEPAPEP
-1152 NVPLPGQDPRRAP
+1152 ALTDVPMPGRDPRRP
-1165 AKPRVA
+1165 PPKVRVEPKAA
-1171 PTPKAPQAAPAA
+1171 PTPKAPLAAPAA
-1183 PSPSLT
+1183 PSP
-1189 SPSLTSPPLASQQLA
+1189 PLASQQAA
-1204 PLPPAIDV
+1204 PLPPPIDV
-1212 KPAPGPPPAKPRPK
+1212 RPAPGPPPARPRPK

-1231 TPQHP
+1231 TPSNP

>member
-1 MAEGRPVQTTLLGLA
+1 MQTTLLGFA
-16 IAFII
+16 IAFIL

-26 LIGPYYID
+26 LIGPYFVD

-44 EAGKIIGVPV
+44 EATRIIGVPV

-68 TLRLR
+68 TVRLR
-73 GVTFGG
+73 SVTFGG

-97 GSLMRG
+97 SSLMRG
-103 EWRATELSVG
+103 EWRATELSIG
-113 GMAVDLGLDAR
+113 GMAVDLGLDAK
-124 GRVDL
+124 GKVDL

-165 LNDIAFSGDVRSLA
+165 LNDIVFSGDVRSLA
-179 GSVRGDGSF
+179 GSVRGDGNF
-188 TARGVRYPF
+188 TAAGVRYPF
-197 RVSSGPSA
+197 RVSSGPSP
-205 DGSATRLHLNIDP
+205 DGSATRLHLSIDP

-230 LAFDNRQPKFEGAL
+230 LAFDNRLPKFDGVL
-244 TLAVPAARKAG
+244 TLAVPATKKPG
-255 EAGPTPWKLATR
+255 EAGPMPWKVTAK
-267 LKADPAGAKF
+267 LKADPAGARF
-277 EQIDAS
+277 DQIDAS

-302 ASPLLRAV
+302 AAPLLRAV
-310 LSARQVDADR
+310 LSARQVDADKLAGR
-320 LTAKHD
+320 GD
-326 ADPQRV
+326 AEPLRI

-345 VPIPAQIEFNADQIM
+345 APIPAQIEFNSDQIM
-360 LGGRPLQN
+360 IGGRPLQN
-368 IATELATDG
+368 ITTELQTDG
-377 RSWTFRRLELRAP
+377 RAWTFQRLELRAP
-390 GMTQVSLNGAA
+390 GMTQLSLNGAT
-401 PGADSFSGRLS
+401 PGAGSFSGRLN
-412 VESPDPDT
+412 VESSDPDT
-420 LVAWLQGRSEITRRS
+420 LVAWLQGRNEVNRRS

-452 AIDRLKADID
+452 AIDKLKADIE
-462 GGAIEGRIVFVQTG
+462 GGAVEGRIAFAQTG
-476 ASNGSRIDADLR
+476 ASKGSRIDADLK

-531 RPFAARL
+531 RPFAARFG
-538 AYSPASLSLEQLRF
+538 YGPTSLSLEQLRF
-552 GQGGGVTSEASG
+552 GQASGVTTEASG
-564 SFDRT
+564 SFDRIRA
-569 KTTGKLALKSSAN
+569 TGKLALKSSAN
-582 SLRELTALVEPFA
+582 SLRDLTALLEPIA
-595 PALRARLDALPSLP
+595 PALRARFDTIAPLP
-609 GATRLKLDLS
+609 GATRVKLDLS
-619 LDKNAEHADRSNAR
+619 LDKNAEHADRSDAR
-633 FVLDL
+633 VVLDL
-638 DAPQLKTTATLA
+638 DAPQLKATATLA
-650 AQTPAAAIGGI
+650 AQAPVAAVNGLDI
-661 DLERLRNSD
+661 EKLRNSD
-670 FTLDAKVAAPQAGAL
+670 FTLESKLSSPQAASL
-685 LALLGLDRIVAAGE
+685 TALLGLDRLVAAGE
-699 GASQFE
+699 GASQIE

-711 WRRPSQLNAK
+711 WRRPLQLNAK
-721 LSGGGLD
+721 VSGGGLD
-728 ADAQGSVEWSESKPS
+728 ADAQGSVELSAP
-743 EPKSF
+743 
-748 EPKSF
+748 

-764 NANLAPLLGTSPAG
+764 NVNLAPLFGTSPADK
-778 TSAQN
+778 SAQN
-783 VSLSSRVTL
+783 VSLSSRLTL
-792 SGNRLTFGDLDGN
+792 SGNRLTFDDLDST
-805 AAGSH
+805 ALGSH
-810 LRGHVSV
+810 LRGHLAM
-817 TLDQDKSIDGEVGL
+817 TLDQEKRVDGEVGL
-831 DSLDLA
+831 DTLDLV
-837 PALAIAVG
+837 PALALAVG
-845 AAGRESGEPLSAGL
+845 AAGRDAGEPLSAGL

-865 RIAFQALRGT
+865 RIAFQALRST
-875 LPGGIE
+875 VPGGIE
-881 LRPFGGTIRSDG
+881 MRPFSGTIRSDG

-898 DALKGGVGGGD
+898 DALKGGVGGGE
-909 MSASLDAR
+909 MTASLDAR
-917 NGAGGLALNARI
+917 NGANGLALNAR
-929 ELSNVDAAAL
+929 LDLTNVDAASL

-955 ALTSQGRSVAA
+955 ALTSQGRSVSA

-979 ESAEIA
+979 DAAEIS

-992 EIAIRASDGGQVNDD
+992 EIAIRASDGGQVSDD

-1012 LVEPALSAGRI
+1012 LVEPALSAAPI
-1023 AVPSAQIPFTIRDG
+1023 AVASAQIAFTIRDG
-1037 RLRIGAT
+1037 RLRVGAT

-1088 FAAGPPDRLSRTI
+1088 FAAGPPDKLSRTV
-1101 DLAPLSSWLAVR
+1101 DLTPLSSWLAVR

-1140 VSPEIATEQAPP
+1140 VSPEPAPAQTD
-1152 NVPLPGQDPRRAP
+1152 VPMPGRDPRRPAP
-1165 AKPRVA
+1165 KVRGEPKVA
-1171 PTPKAPQAAPAA
+1171 PTPKVPLAAPAV
-1183 PSPSLT
+1183 P
-1189 SPSLTSPPLASQQLA
+1189 SPPLASQQVA
-1204 PLPPAIDV
+1204 PLPPPIDV
-1212 KPAPGPPPAKPRPK
+1212 RPAPGPPPAKPRPK

-1231 TPQHP
+1231 TPSNP

>member
-1 MAEGRPVQTTLLGLA
+1 MQTTLLGLA

-26 LIGPYYID
+26 LIGPYYFD

-44 EAGKIIGVPV
+44 EAGKISGVPG

-59 LDARLLPAP
+59 LDARLLPTP

-73 GVTFGG
+73 QVTFGG

-113 GMAVDLGLDAR
+113 GMAVDLGLDSR

-179 GSVRGDGSF
+179 GSVRGDGAFS
-188 TARGVRYPF
+188 ANGVRYPF

-205 DGSATRLHLNIDP
+205 DGNATRLHLNIDP

-230 LAFDNRQPKFEGAL
+230 LAFDNRLPKFDGAL
-244 TLAVPAARKAG
+244 TLAVPAAKKAG
-255 EAGPTPWKLATR
+255 EAGPTPWKLTTR
-267 LKADPAGAKF
+267 LRADPAGAKF

-283 FGPEDTALKLGGVG
+283 FGPEDSALKLGGVG
-297 DLRFG
+297 DLKFG

-320 LTAKHD
+320 LAAKDD
-326 ADPQRV
+326 AEPLRI
-332 LPALRAGLAAIPQ
+332 LSALRAGLAAIPQ
-345 VPIPAQIEFNADQIM
+345 APIPAQIEFNSDQIM

-368 IATELATDG
+368 IMAELQTDG
-377 RSWTFRRLELRAP
+377 RSWTFQRLELRAP
-390 GMTQVSLNGAA
+390 GMTQLSLNGAT
-401 PGADSFSGRLS
+401 PGADSFSGRLT
-412 VESPDPDT
+412 VESSDPDA
-420 LVAWLQGRSEITRRS
+420 LVAWLQGRSEINRRS

-444 VTIAANHL
+444 VTVAANHL
-452 AIDRLKADID
+452 AVDRLKADIE
-462 GGAIEGRIVFVQTG
+462 GGTVEGRIAFVQTG
-476 ASNGSRIDADLR
+476 ASRGSRIDADLK

-531 RPFAARL
+531 RPFAAKL
-538 AYSPASLSLEQLRF
+538 AYGPASLSLEQLRF
-552 GQGGGVTSEASG
+552 GQSGGVTTEASG
-564 SFDRT
+564 SFDRANI
-569 KTTGKLALKSSAN
+569 TGKLALKSSAN
-582 SLRELTALVEPFA
+582 SLRELTALLEPFA
-595 PALRARLDALPSLP
+595 PSVRARFDALPSLS
-609 GATRLKLDLS
+609 GATRFKLDLS

-633 FVLDL
+633 AVLEL
-638 DAPQLKTTATLA
+638 DAPQLKATATLA

-661 DLERLRNSD
+661 DLERLRSSD
-670 FTLDAKVAAPQAGAL
+670 FTLDSKVSTPQAGAL
-685 LALLGLDRIVAAGE
+685 LALLGLDRMVAAGE

-705 GRLSGA
+705 GKLAGA
-711 WRRPSQLNAK
+711 WRRPFQLSAK

-728 ADAQGSVEWSESKPS
+728 ADAQGSVELS
-743 EPKSF
+743 EPKG
-748 EPKSF
+748 
-753 EPKASVNLRVR
+753 SVNLRVR
-764 NANLAPLLGTSPAG
+764 NVNLAPLLGVSPTG
-778 TSAQN
+778 KPAQN
-783 VSLSSRVTL
+783 VSLSSRL
-792 SGNRLTFGDLDGN
+792 ALAGNRLSFDDLDGN

-810 LRGHVSV
+810 LRGHLAV
-817 TLDQDKSIDGEVGL
+817 TLDQDRSVDGEVGL
-831 DSLDLA
+831 DTLDLA
-837 PALAIAVG
+837 PALAMAIG
-845 AAGRESGEPLSAGL
+845 AAGHDTSEPLSAGL
-859 VSGWRG
+859 VAGWRG
-865 RIAFQALRGT
+865 RIAFQALRGM
-875 LPGGIE
+875 LPGGLE

-893 QSLAF
+893 QSLAL
-898 DALKGGVGGGD
+898 DGLKGTLGGGE

-917 NGAGGLALNARI
+917 NGAGGLALNTRI
-929 ELSNVDAAAL
+929 ELGNVDAATL

-948 GRASVQM
+948 GRISLQM

-966 LTGALAGNGTVTL
+966 LTGALAGNGTVSL
-979 ESAEIA
+979 DSAEIS

-992 EIAIRASDGGQVNDD
+992 EIAIRASDSGQVSDD

-1012 LVEPALSAGRI
+1012 LVEPALAAAPI
-1023 AVPSAQIPFTIRDG
+1023 AVASAQIPFTIRDG
-1037 RLRIGAT
+1037 RLRVGAT
-1044 PLEAKN
+1044 TLEAKN
-1050 ARAIVSGGYDIPADQ
+1050 ARAIISGGYDIPADQ

-1088 FAAGPPDRLSRTI
+1088 FAAGPPDKLNRTI

-1140 VSPEIATEQAPP
+1140 VSPEPAPEQAPAI
-1152 NVPLPGQDPRRAP
+1152 VPLPSHDPRRVP
-1165 AKPRVA
+1165 SKPKAA

-1183 PSPSLT
+1183 P
-1189 SPSLTSPPLASQQLA
+1189 SPPLASQQLA

-1212 KPAPGPPPAKPRPK
+1212 KPAPGPPPAKPRQK

-1231 TPQHP
+1231 TPQNQ

>member
-1 MAEGRPVQTTLLGLA
+1 MQTTLLGLA

-26 LIGPYYID
+26 LIGPYYVD

-73 GVTFGG
+73 QVTFGG

-179 GSVRGDGSF
+179 GSVRGDGRF
-188 TARGVRYPF
+188 TAAGVRYPF

-230 LAFDNRQPKFEGAL
+230 LAFDNRLPKFDGAL
-244 TLAVPAARKAG
+244 TLAVPAVKKAG
-255 EAGPTPWKLATR
+255 EAGPTPWKLTTK

-277 EQIDAS
+277 EQIDAN
-283 FGPEDTALKLGGVG
+283 FGAEDNALKLGGVG
-297 DLRFG
+297 DLKFG
-302 ASPLLRAV
+302 AAPLLRAV
-310 LSARQVDADR
+310 LSARQVDADK
-320 LTAKHD
+320 LAGKDD
-326 ADPQRV
+326 AEPLRI

-345 VPIPAQIEFNADQIM
+345 APIPAQIEFNSDQIM

-368 IATELATDG
+368 IAAELQTDG
-377 RSWTFRRLELRAP
+377 RSWTFQRLELRAP
-390 GMTQVSLNGAA
+390 GMTQLSLNGAA

-412 VESPDPDT
+412 VESSDPDA
-420 LVAWLQGRSEITRRS
+420 LVAWLQGRSEINRRS

-452 AIDRLKADID
+452 AIDRLKADIE
-462 GGAIEGRIVFVQTG
+462 GGTVEGRIAFVQTG
-476 ASNGSRIDADLR
+476 ASKGSRIDAELK
-488 ADRLD
+488 ADRLN

-505 GPQGEWPE
+505 GPQVEWPE

-531 RPFAARL
+531 RPFAAKL
-538 AYSPASLSLEQLRF
+538 AFGPASLSLEQLRF
-552 GQGGGVTSEASG
+552 GQASGVTTEASG

-569 KTTGKLALKSSAN
+569 KATGKLALKSSAN

-595 PALRARLDALPSLP
+595 PAVRARFDAIPSLP

-633 FVLDL
+633 AVLDL
-638 DAPQLKTTATLA
+638 DAPQLKATATLA
-650 AQTPAAAIGGI
+650 AQMPAAAVNGVDI
-661 DLERLRNSD
+661 DKLRNSD
-670 FTLDAKVAAPQAGAL
+670 FTLDSKVSAPQAGAL
-685 LALLGLDRIVAAGE
+685 LVLLGLDRVVAAGE

-705 GRLSGA
+705 GKLTGA
-711 WRRPSQLNAK
+711 WRRPLQLNAK

-728 ADAQGSVEWSESKPS
+728 ADAQGSVELSES
-743 EPKSF
+743 
-748 EPKSF
+748 
-753 EPKASVNLRVR
+753 KASVNLRVR
-764 NANLAPLLGTSPAG
+764 KANLAPLFGTSPADK
-778 TSAQN
+778 SMQA
-783 VSLSSRVTL
+783 VSLSSRLTL
-792 SGNRLTFGDLDGN
+792 SGNRLTFDDLDGN

-810 LRGHVSV
+810 LRGHLAV
-817 TLDQDKSIDGEVGL
+817 TLDQERSVDGEVGL
-831 DSLDLA
+831 DTLDLA
-837 PALAIAVG
+837 PALAMAIG
-845 AAGRESGEPLSAGL
+845 AAGHESGEPLSAGL
-859 VSGWRG
+859 LGGWRG
-865 RIAFQALRGT
+865 RIAFQALRGM

-881 LRPFGGTIRSDG
+881 LRPFGGTLRSDG
-893 QSLAF
+893 QSLAL
-898 DALKGGVGGGD
+898 DALKGGLSGGE
-909 MSASLDAR
+909 MSASFDAR
-917 NGAGGLALNARI
+917 NGANGLALNARI
-929 ELSNVDAAAL
+929 DLSNVDAATL

-948 GRASVQM
+948 GRATVQM

-979 ESAEIA
+979 DSAEIG

-992 EIAIRASDGGQVNDD
+992 EIAIRASDGGQVADD

-1012 LVEPALSAGRI
+1012 LVEPALAAAPI
-1023 AVPSAQIPFTIRDG
+1023 AVASAQIPFTIRDG
-1037 RLRIGAT
+1037 RLRVGAT

-1088 FAAGPPDRLSRTI
+1088 FAAGPPDRLNRTI

-1140 VSPEIATEQAPP
+1140 VSPDPAPEQAPV

-1165 AKPRVA
+1165 SKPKAA
-1171 PTPKAPQAAPAA
+1171 PLPKAPQAAPAV
-1183 PSPSLT
+1183 P
-1189 SPSLTSPPLASQQLA
+1189 SPPLAQQLA

-1212 KPAPGPPPAKPRPK
+1212 KPAPGPPPAKPKPK

-1231 TPQHP
+1231 TPQNP

>member
-1 MAEGRPVQTTLLGLA
+1 MQTTLLGLA
-16 IAFII
+16 IAFIL

-26 LIGPYYID
+26 LIGPYFID

-44 EAGKIIGVPV
+44 EATRIIGVPV

-73 GVTFGG
+73 SLTFGG

-97 GSLMRG
+97 SSLMRG
-103 EWRATELSVG
+103 EWRATELTVN

-165 LNDIAFSGDVRSLA
+165 LSDIAFSGDVRSLA
-179 GSVRGDGSF
+179 GAVRGDGNF
-188 TARGVRYPF
+188 TAAGTRYPF
-197 RVSSGPSA
+197 RISSGPSA

-218 GERAI
+218 GDRAI
-223 LADLEGV
+223 QADLEGV
-230 LAFDNRQPKFEGAL
+230 LAFDNRLPKFDGAL
-244 TLAVPAARKAG
+244 TLAVPQPKKPG
-255 EAGPTPWKLATR
+255 EAGPTPWKLTAK

-277 EQIDAS
+277 DQIDAS
-283 FGPEDTALKLGGVG
+283 FGSEDAALKLGGVG
-297 DLRFG
+297 DIRFG
-302 ASPLLRAV
+302 AAPLLRAV
-310 LSARQVDADR
+310 LSARQVDADKLAGKNDTEPLR
-320 LTAKHD
+320 I
-326 ADPQRV
+326 
-332 LPALRAGLAAIPQ
+332 LPALRAGLAAFPQ
-345 VPIPAQIEFNADQIM
+345 APIPAQIEFNSDQIM

-368 IATELATDG
+368 IAAELKSDG
-377 RSWTFRRLELRAP
+377 KSWTFQRLDLRAP
-390 GMTQVSLNGAA
+390 GMTQLSLNGAT
-401 PGADSFSGRLS
+401 PGADSFSGRLT
-412 VESPDPDT
+412 VESSDPDT
-420 LVAWLQGRSEITRRS
+420 LVAWLLGRSEVNRRS

-452 AIDRLKADID
+452 AIDKLKADIE
-462 GGAIEGRIVFVQTG
+462 GGAVEGRIDFAQNG
-476 ASNGSRIDADLR
+476 ASKGSRIDADIK

-513 EAKLSLDIGR
+513 EAKLSLDVGR

-531 RPFAARL
+531 RPFAAKLGYGPATL
-538 AYSPASLSLEQLRF
+538 ALEQLRF
-552 GQGGGVTSEASG
+552 GQASGVTTEASG

-569 KTTGKLALKSSAN
+569 RSTGKLALTSSAS
-582 SLRELTALVEPFA
+582 SLRQLTALIEPFA
-595 PALRARLDALPSLP
+595 PAARARFDALPSLP

-619 LDKNAEHADRSNAR
+619 LDKNAEHADRSDAR
-633 FVLDL
+633 AVLEL
-638 DAPQLKTTATLA
+638 DAPQLKASATLA
-650 AQTPAAAIGGI
+650 AQTSAAAVNGI
-661 DLERLRNSD
+661 DLDRLRNSD
-670 FTLDAKVAAPQAGAL
+670 FTLDSKLSTPQAGAL
-685 LALLGLDRIVAAGE
+685 LALLGLDRVVTAGE

-705 GRLSGA
+705 GKLSGA
-711 WRRPSQLNAK
+711 WRRPLQLNAR

-728 ADAQGSVEWSESKPS
+728 ADALGSIELSAP
-743 EPKSF
+743 
-748 EPKSF
+748 

-764 NANLAPLLGTSPAG
+764 NANLAPLFG
-778 TSAQN
+778 TSAADKSMQA
-783 VSLSSRVTL
+783 VTLSSRVGL
-792 SGNRLTFGDLDGN
+792 SGNRLTFDDLDGT
-805 AAGSH
+805 ASGSH
-810 LRGHVSV
+810 LRGHLAM
-817 TLDQDKSIDGEVGL
+817 TLDQDKTVDGEVGL

-837 PALAIAVG
+837 PALAMAIG
-845 AAGRESGEPLSAGL
+845 AAGHNSGEPLSAGL
-859 VSGWRG
+859 LGGWRG
-865 RIAFQALRGT
+865 RIAFQALRGS
-875 LPGGIE
+875 LPDGIE
-881 LRPFGGTIRSDG
+881 LRPVGGTIRSDG
-893 QSLAF
+893 QSLAL
-898 DALKGGVGGGD
+898 DGLKGGVGGGE

-917 NGAGGLALNARI
+917 TGANGLALNARL
-929 ELSNVDAAAL
+929 ELTNVDAAAL

-948 GRASVQM
+948 GRASLQM

-966 LTGALAGNGTVTL
+966 LIGALAGNGTVTL
-979 ESAEIA
+979 DAAEIS

-992 EIAIRASDGGQVNDD
+992 EIAIRASDGGQVSDD

-1012 LVEPALSAGRI
+1012 LVEPALSAGPI
-1023 AVPSAQIPFTIRDG
+1023 AVASAQIPFTIRDG
-1037 RLRIGAT
+1037 RLRVGAT

-1088 FAAGPPDRLSRTI
+1088 FAAGPPDRLNRTV

-1140 VSPEIATEQAPP
+1140 VSPDLAPEP
-1152 NVPLPGQDPRRAP
+1152 SLTDVPMPGRDPRRAP
-1165 AKPRVA
+1165 LPKPRVEPKAA

-1183 PSPSLT
+1183 PSP
-1189 SPSLTSPPLASQQLA
+1189 PLASQQQLA
-1204 PLPPAIDV
+1204 PLPPPIEV
-1212 KPAPGPPPAKPRPK
+1212 RPAPGPPPPRPKPK

-1231 TPQHP
+1231 TPSNP

>member
-26 LIGPYYID
+26 LIGPYFID

-44 EAGKIIGVPV
+44 EAGRIIGVPV

-73 GVTFGG
+73 SVTFGG

-97 GSLMRG
+97 SSLMRG
-103 EWRATELSVG
+103 EWRATELTVG

-148 LTGRIALHD
+148 LTGRVALHD

-179 GSVRGDGSF
+179 GSVRGDGNF
-188 TARGVRYPF
+188 TVSGTRYPF
-197 RVSSGPSA
+197 RISSGPSA

-230 LAFDNRQPKFEGAL
+230 LAFDNRLPKFDGAL
-244 TLAVPAARKAG
+244 TIAVPTTKKAG
-255 EAGPTPWKLATR
+255 EAGPTPWKLTSK
-267 LKADPAGAKF
+267 LKADPAGARLD
-277 EQIDAS
+277 QIDAS
-283 FGPEDTALKLGGVG
+283 FGAEDHALKLGGVG

-302 ASPLLRAV
+302 ASPLLRTV
-310 LSARQVDADR
+310 LSARQIDADKLAGKDDSEPLR
-320 LTAKHD
+320 I
-326 ADPQRV
+326 

-345 VPIPAQIEFNADQIM
+345 APIPAQIEFNSDQIM

-368 IATELATDG
+368 IAAELRTDG
-377 RSWTFRRLELRAP
+377 RSWTFQRLELRAP
-390 GMTQVSLNGAA
+390 GMTQLSLNGAT

-412 VESPDPDT
+412 VESSDPDT
-420 LVAWLQGRSEITRRS
+420 LVAWLQGRSEISRRS
-435 TRPLRLAGD
+435 TRPLRLAGE
-444 VTIAANHL
+444 VTVAANHL
-452 AIDRLKADID
+452 AIDKLKADIE
-462 GGAIEGRIVFVQTG
+462 GGTVEGRIGFVQTG
-476 ASNGSRIDADLR
+476 ASKGSRIDADLK

-531 RPFAARL
+531 RPFAAKL
-538 AYSPASLSLEQLRF
+538 GYGPNALSLEQLRF
-552 GQGGGVTSEASG
+552 GQTSGVTTEASG

-569 KTTGKLALKSSAN
+569 KATGKLALKSSAN
-582 SLRELTALVEPFA
+582 SLRELAALLEPFA
-595 PALRARLDALPSLP
+595 PSLRARLDTLPQLP

-619 LDKNAEHADRSNAR
+619 LDKNAEHADRGDAR
-633 FVLDL
+633 AVLDL
-638 DAPQLKTTATLA
+638 DAPQLKATATLA
-650 AQTPAAAIGGI
+650 AQTPLAAVNGLDI
-661 DLERLRNSD
+661 ERLRSSD
-670 FTLDAKVAAPQAGAL
+670 FTLESKVSTPQAGAL
-685 LALLGLDRIVAAGE
+685 LALVGLDRVVAAGE
-699 GASQFE
+699 GPSQFE
-705 GRLSGA
+705 GKLSGS
-711 WRRPSQLNAK
+711 WRRPLQLTAK
-721 LSGGGLD
+721 LSGALD
-728 ADAQGSVEWSESKPS
+728 ADAQGSVELS
-743 EPKSF
+743 EPK
-748 EPKSF
+748 
-753 EPKASVNLRVR
+753 ANLNLRAR
-764 NANLAPLLGTSPAG
+764 NVNLAPLFGTG
-778 TSAQN
+778 TTDKATQN
-783 VSLSSRVTL
+783 VSLSSRVAF
-792 SGNRLTFGDLDGN
+792 SGNRLTFDDLDST
-805 AAGSH
+805 ASGSH
-810 LRGHVSV
+810 LRGHLAV
-817 TLDQDKSIDGEVGL
+817 TLDQEKSVDGEVGL
-831 DSLDLA
+831 DTLDLA
-837 PALAIAVG
+837 PALAMAIG
-845 AAGRESGEPLSAGL
+845 AAGHDAGDPLSSGL
-859 VSGWRG
+859 LGGWRG

-875 LPGGIE
+875 LPGGLE

-893 QSLAF
+893 QSLAL
-898 DALKGGVGGGD
+898 DALKGNVGGGE
-909 MSASLDAR
+909 MSASFDAR
-917 NGAGGLALNARI
+917 NGANSVALSARI
-929 ELSNVDAAAL
+929 ELANVDAASL

-979 ESAEIA
+979 DSAEIS

-992 EIAIRASDGGQVNDD
+992 EIAIRASDSGQVSDD

-1012 LVEPALSAGRI
+1012 LVEPALAAAPI
-1023 AVPSAQIPFTIRDG
+1023 AVASAQIPFTIRDG
-1037 RLRIGAT
+1037 RLRVGAT
-1044 PLEAKN
+1044 PLEARN

-1088 FAAGPPDRLSRTI
+1088 FAAGPPDRLNRTV
-1101 DLAPLSSWLAVR
+1101 DVAPLSSWLAVR

-1140 VSPEIATEQAPP
+1140 VSPDPAPEP
-1152 NVPLPGQDPRRAP
+1152 SLTDVPMPGRDPRRGP
-1165 AKPRVA
+1165 VPKPKAA

-1183 PSPSLT
+1183 PSPPLA
-1189 SPSLTSPPLASQQLA
+1189 SPPFASPPLASQQVA
-1204 PLPPAIDV
+1204 PLPPPIDV
-1212 KPAPGPPPAKPRPK
+1212 KPAPGPAPAKPKPK

-1231 TPQHP
+1231 TPQNP

>member
-1 MAEGRPVQTTLLGLA
+1 MQTTLLGLA
-16 IAFII
+16 IAFIL

-26 LIGPYYID
+26 LIGPYFVD

-44 EAGKIIGVPV
+44 EATRIIGVPV

-73 GVTFGG
+73 SVTFGG

-97 GSLMRG
+97 SSLMRG

-113 GMAVDLGLDAR
+113 GMAVDLGLDAN
-124 GRVDL
+124 GKVDL

-157 AASRSTLE
+157 AASRSTVE
-165 LNDIAFSGDVRSLA
+165 LNDIVFSGDVRSLA
-179 GSVRGDGSF
+179 GSVRGDGNF
-188 TARGVRYPF
+188 TAAGARYPF
-197 RVSSGPSA
+197 RVSSGPSP

-218 GERAI
+218 GQRAI

-230 LAFDNRQPKFEGAL
+230 LAFDNRLPKFDGAL
-244 TLAVPAARKAG
+244 TLAVPPPKKPG
-255 EAGPTPWKLATR
+255 EAGPTPWKVTAK
-267 LKADPAGAKF
+267 LKADPAGARF
-277 EQIDAS
+277 DQIEAS

-302 ASPLLRAV
+302 ATPLLRAV
-310 LSARQVDADR
+310 LSARQVDADKLAGR
-320 LTAKHD
+320 GD
-326 ADPQRV
+326 AEPLRI

-345 VPIPAQIEFNADQIM
+345 APIPAQIEFNSDQIM

-368 IATELATDG
+368 ITTELQTDG
-377 RSWTFRRLELRAP
+377 KSWTFQRLELRAP
-390 GMTQVSLNGAA
+390 GMTQLSLNGAT

-412 VESPDPDT
+412 VESSDPDT
-420 LVAWLQGRSEITRRS
+420 LVAWLQGRNEVNRRS

-452 AIDRLKADID
+452 AIDKLKADVE
-462 GGAIEGRIVFVQTG
+462 GGAVEGRIAFAQTG
-476 ASNGSRIDADLR
+476 ASKGSRIDADLK

-531 RPFAARL
+531 RPFAAKL
-538 AYSPASLSLEQLRF
+538 GYGPTSLSLEQLRF
-552 GQGGGVTSEASG
+552 GQASGVTTEASG

-569 KTTGKLALKSSAN
+569 RATGKLALKSSAN
-582 SLRELTALVEPFA
+582 SLRDLTALLEPIA
-595 PALRARLDALPSLP
+595 PALRARFDAITPLP

-619 LDKNAEHADRSNAR
+619 LDKNAEHADRSDAR
-633 FVLDL
+633 AVLDL
-638 DAPQLKTTATLA
+638 DAPQLKATATLA
-650 AQTPAAAIGGI
+650 AQTPVAAVNGI
-661 DLERLRNSD
+661 DIDKLRNSD
-670 FTLDAKVAAPQAGAL
+670 FTLDSKLSAPQASAL
-685 LALLGLDRIVAAGE
+685 TALLGLDRMVAAGE
-699 GASQFE
+699 GASQVE
-705 GRLSGA
+705 GSLSGA
-711 WRRPSQLNAK
+711 WRRPLQLNAK
-721 LSGGGLD
+721 INGGGLD
-728 ADAQGSVEWSESKPS
+728 ADAQGSVELSAP
-743 EPKSF
+743 
-748 EPKSF
+748 

-764 NANLAPLLGTSPAG
+764 NANLAPLFGTSPADK
-778 TSAQN
+778 SAQN
-783 VSLSSRVTL
+783 VSLSSRLTL
-792 SGNRLTFGDLDGN
+792 SGNRLIFDDLDST
-805 AAGSH
+805 ASGSH
-810 LRGHVSV
+810 LRGHLAM
-817 TLDQDKSIDGEVGL
+817 TFDQEKRLDGEVGL
-831 DSLDLA
+831 DTLDLA
-837 PALAIAVG
+837 PALALAVG
-845 AAGRESGEPLSAGL
+845 AAGRDAGEPLSAGL

-865 RIAFQALRGT
+865 RIAFQALRGS

-881 LRPFGGTIRSDG
+881 MRPFSGTIRGDG
-893 QSLAF
+893 QSLAL
-898 DALKGGVGGGD
+898 DALKGGVGGGELT
-909 MSASLDAR
+909 ASLDAR
-917 NGAGGLALNARI
+917 NGANGLALNAR
-929 ELSNVDAAAL
+929 LDLTNVDAASL

-955 ALTSQGRSVAA
+955 TLTSQGRSVSA

-979 ESAEIA
+979 DSAEIS

-992 EIAIRASDGGQVNDD
+992 EIAIRASDGGQVSDD

-1012 LVEPALSAGRI
+1012 LVEPALSAAPI
-1023 AVPSAQIPFTIRDG
+1023 AVASAQIAFTIRDG
-1037 RLRIGAT
+1037 RLRVGAT

-1088 FAAGPPDRLSRTI
+1088 FAAGPPDKLSRTI
-1101 DLAPLSSWLAVR
+1101 DLTPLSSWLAVR

-1140 VSPEIATEQAPP
+1140 VSPEPAPEP
-1152 NVPLPGQDPRRAP
+1152 ALTDVPMPGRDPRRP
-1165 AKPRVA
+1165 PPKVRVEPKAA
-1171 PTPKAPQAAPAA
+1171 PTPKAPLAAPAV
-1183 PSPSLT
+1183 P
-1189 SPSLTSPPLASQQLA
+1189 SPPLASQQVA
-1204 PLPPAIDV
+1204 PLPPPIDV
-1212 KPAPGPPPAKPRPK
+1212 RPAPGPPPAKPRPK

-1231 TPQHP
+1231 TPQNP

>member
-1 MAEGRPVQTTLLGLA
+1 MQTTLLGLA
-16 IAFII
+16 IAFIL

-26 LIGPYYID
+26 LIGPYFVD

-44 EAGKIIGVPV
+44 EATRIIGVPV

-73 GVTFGG
+73 SVTFGG

-97 GSLMRG
+97 SSLMRG

-113 GMAVDLGLDAR
+113 GMAADLGLDAK
-124 GRVDL
+124 GKVDL

-165 LNDIAFSGDVRSLA
+165 LNDVVFSGDVRSLA
-179 GSVRGDGSF
+179 GSVRGDGNF
-188 TARGVRYPF
+188 TAAGVRYPF
-197 RVSSGPSA
+197 RVSSGPSP

-230 LAFDNRQPKFEGAL
+230 LAFDNRLPKFDGAL
-244 TLAVPAARKAG
+244 TLAVPPPKKPG
-255 EAGPTPWKLATR
+255 EAGPTPWKVTAK
-267 LKADPAGAKF
+267 LKADPAGARF
-277 EQIDAS
+277 DQIEAS

-302 ASPLLRAV
+302 ATPLLRAA
-310 LSARQVDADR
+310 LSARQVDADKLAGR
-320 LTAKHD
+320 GD
-326 ADPQRV
+326 AEPLRI
-332 LPALRAGLAAIPQ
+332 LPSLRAGLAAIPQ
-345 VPIPAQIEFNADQIM
+345 APIPAQIEFNSDQIM

-368 IATELATDG
+368 ITTELQTDG
-377 RSWTFRRLELRAP
+377 RAWTFQRLELRAP
-390 GMTQVSLNGAA
+390 GMTQLSLNGAT

-412 VESPDPDT
+412 VDSSDPDT
-420 LVAWLQGRSEITRRS
+420 LVAWLLGRNEVNRRS

-452 AIDRLKADID
+452 AIDKLKADVE
-462 GGAIEGRIVFVQTG
+462 GGAVEGRIAFAQTG
-476 ASNGSRIDADLR
+476 ASKGSRIDADLK

-505 GPQGEWPE
+505 GPQGEWPD

-531 RPFAARL
+531 RPFAAKL
-538 AYSPASLSLEQLRF
+538 GYGPTSLSLEQLRF
-552 GQGGGVTSEASG
+552 GQASGVTTEASG

-569 KTTGKLALKSSAN
+569 RATGKLALKSSAN
-582 SLRELTALVEPFA
+582 SLRDLTALLEPIA
-595 PALRARLDALPSLP
+595 PALRARFDAIAPLP

-619 LDKNAEHADRSNAR
+619 LDKNAEHADRSDAR
-633 FVLDL
+633 AVLDL
-638 DAPQLKTTATLA
+638 DAPQLKATATLA
-650 AQTPAAAIGGI
+650 AQAPVAAVNGI
-661 DLERLRNSD
+661 DIDKLGNSD
-670 FTLDAKVAAPQAGAL
+670 FTLDSKLSAPQAGAL
-685 LALLGLDRIVAAGE
+685 TALLGLDRMVAAGE
-699 GASQFE
+699 GASQVE
-705 GRLSGA
+705 GSLSGA
-711 WRRPSQLNAK
+711 WRRPLQLNAK

-728 ADAQGSVEWSESKPS
+728 ADAQGSVELSAP
-743 EPKSF
+743 
-748 EPKSF
+748 

-764 NANLAPLLGTSPAG
+764 NANLAPLFGTSPADK
-778 TSAQN
+778 SAQN
-783 VSLSSRVTL
+783 VSLSSRLTL
-792 SGNRLTFGDLDGN
+792 SGNRLTFDDLDST
-805 AAGSH
+805 ASGSH
-810 LRGHVSV
+810 LRGHLAM
-817 TLDQDKSIDGEVGL
+817 TFDQEKRLDGEVGL
-831 DSLDLA
+831 DTLDLA
-837 PALAIAVG
+837 PALALAVG
-845 AAGRESGEPLSAGL
+845 AAGRDAGEPLSAGL

-865 RIAFQALRGT
+865 RIAFQALRGS

-881 LRPFGGTIRSDG
+881 MRPFSGTIRGDG
-893 QSLAF
+893 QSLAL
-898 DALKGGVGGGD
+898 DALKGGVGGGE
-909 MSASLDAR
+909 MTASLDAR
-917 NGAGGLALNARI
+917 NGANGLALNAR
-929 ELSNVDAAAL
+929 LDLTNVDAASL

-955 ALTSQGRSVAA
+955 TLTSQGRSASA

-979 ESAEIA
+979 DGAEIS

-992 EIAIRASDGGQVNDD
+992 EIAIRASDGGQVSDD

-1012 LVEPALSAGRI
+1012 LVEPALSAAPI
-1023 AVPSAQIPFTIRDG
+1023 AVASAQIAFTIRDG
-1037 RLRIGAT
+1037 RLRVGAT

-1088 FAAGPPDRLSRTI
+1088 FAAGPPDKLSRTV
-1101 DLAPLSSWLAVR
+1101 DLTPLSSWLAVR

-1140 VSPEIATEQAPP
+1140 VSPEPAPEP
-1152 NVPLPGQDPRRAP
+1152 ALTDVPMPGRDPRRPPPKVRVEPKGAP
-1165 AKPRVA
+1165 M
-1171 PTPKAPQAAPAA
+1171 PKAPLAAPAV
-1183 PSPSLT
+1183 P
-1189 SPSLTSPPLASQQLA
+1189 SPPLASQQVA
-1204 PLPPAIDV
+1204 PLPPPIDV
-1212 KPAPGPPPAKPRPK
+1212 RPAPGPPPAKPRPK

-1231 TPQHP
+1231 TPQNP

>member
-1 MAEGRPVQTTLLGLA
+1 MQTTLLGLA

-26 LIGPYYID
+26 LIGPYYVD

-73 GVTFGG
+73 QVTFGG

-97 GSLMRG
+97 SSLMRG

-129 PSTASGTFNLASLA
+129 PSIASGTFNLASLA

-179 GSVRGDGSF
+179 GSVRGDGRF
-188 TARGVRYPF
+188 TAAGVRYPF

-230 LAFDNRQPKFEGAL
+230 LAFDNRLPKFDGAL
-244 TLAVPAARKAG
+244 TLAVPAVKKAG
-255 EAGPTPWKLATR
+255 EAGPTPWKLTTK

-277 EQIDAS
+277 EQIDAN
-283 FGPEDTALKLGGVG
+283 FGAEDNALKLGGVG

-320 LTAKHD
+320 LAGKDD
-326 ADPQRV
+326 AEPLRI

-345 VPIPAQIEFNADQIM
+345 APIPAQIEFNSDQIM

-368 IATELATDG
+368 ITAELQTDG
-377 RSWTFRRLELRAP
+377 RSWTFQRLELRAP
-390 GMTQVSLNGAA
+390 GTTQLSLNGAT

-412 VESPDPDT
+412 VESSDPDT
-420 LVAWLQGRSEITRRS
+420 LVAWLQGRSEINRRS

-452 AIDRLKADID
+452 AIDRLKADIE
-462 GGAIEGRIVFVQTG
+462 GGAVEGRIAFVQTG
-476 ASNGSRIDADLR
+476 ASKGSRIDAELK

-505 GPQGEWPE
+505 GPQAEWPE

-531 RPFAARL
+531 RPFAAKL
-538 AYSPASLSLEQLRF
+538 AFGPASLSLEQLRF
-552 GQGGGVTSEASG
+552 GQASGVTTEASG

-569 KTTGKLALKSSAN
+569 KATGKLALKSSAN
-582 SLRELTALVEPFA
+582 SLRELTALIEPFA
-595 PALRARLDALPSLP
+595 PAVRARFDAIPALP
-609 GATRLKLDLS
+609 GATRLRLDLS
-619 LDKNAEHADRSNAR
+619 LDRNAEHADRSNAR
-633 FVLDL
+633 AVLDL
-638 DAPQLKTTATLA
+638 DAPQLKASATLA
-650 AQTPAAAIGGI
+650 AQMPAAAVNGI
-661 DLERLRNSD
+661 DIDKLRDSD
-670 FTLDAKVAAPQAGAL
+670 FTLDSKVSTPQAGAL
-685 LALLGLDRIVAAGE
+685 LALLGLDRVVAAGE

-705 GRLSGA
+705 GKLIGS
-711 WRRPSQLNAK
+711 WRRPLQLNAK
-721 LSGGGLD
+721 LSGGGLE
-728 ADAQGSVEWSESKPS
+728 ADAQGSVELS
-743 EPKSF
+743 
-748 EPKSF
+748 

-764 NANLAPLLGTSPAG
+764 NANLAPLFGTSPADK
-778 TSAQN
+778 SMQA
-783 VSLSSRVTL
+783 VSLSSRVGL
-792 SGNRLTFGDLDGN
+792 SGSRLTFDDLDGN

-810 LRGHVSV
+810 LRGHLAVR
-817 TLDQDKSIDGEVGL
+817 LDQERSVDGEVGL
-831 DSLDLA
+831 DTLDLA
-837 PALAIAVG
+837 PALAMAIG
-845 AAGRESGEPLSAGL
+845 AAGHESGEPLSAGVL
-859 VSGWRG
+859 GGWRG
-865 RIAFQALRGT
+865 RIAFQALRGM

-893 QSLAF
+893 QSLAL
-898 DALKGGVGGGD
+898 DALKGGLSGGEI
-909 MSASLDAR
+909 SASFDAR
-917 NGAGGLALNARI
+917 NGANGLALNARI
-929 ELSNVDAAAL
+929 DLSNVDAAAL

-979 ESAEIA
+979 DSAEIG

-992 EIAIRASDGGQVNDD
+992 EIAIRASDGGQVADD

-1012 LVEPALSAGRI
+1012 LVEPALAAAPI
-1023 AVPSAQIPFTIRDG
+1023 AVASAQIPFTIRDG
-1037 RLRIGAT
+1037 RLRVGAT

-1140 VSPEIATEQAPP
+1140 VSPDAAPEQAPA
-1152 NVPLPGQDPRRAP
+1152 NVPLPGHDPRRAP
-1165 AKPRVA
+1165 PKPKAA
-1171 PTPKAPQAAPAA
+1171 PLPKAPQAAPAA
-1183 PSPSLT
+1183 PSP
-1189 SPSLTSPPLASQQLA
+1189 PLTSPPLASQQLA
-1204 PLPPAIDV
+1204 PLPPPIDV
-1212 KPAPGPPPAKPRPK
+1212 RPAPGPAPARPKPK

-1231 TPQHP
+1231 TPQNP

>member
-1 MAEGRPVQTTLLGLA
+1 MQTTLLGLA

-26 LIGPYYID
+26 LIGPYYVD

-44 EAGKIIGVPV
+44 EAAKIIGVPV

-73 GVTFGG
+73 QVTFGG

-113 GMAVDLGLDAR
+113 GMAVDLGLDAT

-179 GSVRGDGSF
+179 GSVRGDGRF
-188 TARGVRYPF
+188 TANGVRYPF

-205 DGSATRLHLNIDP
+205 DGNATRLHLNIDP
-218 GERAI
+218 GERTV

-230 LAFDNRQPKFEGAL
+230 LAFDNRLPKFEGAL
-244 TLAVPAARKAG
+244 TLAVPAVKKAG
-255 EAGPTPWKLATR
+255 DAAPTPWKLTTKF
-267 LKADPAGAKF
+267 KADPAGAKF

-283 FGPEDTALKLGGVG
+283 FGTEDTALKLGGVG

-320 LTAKHD
+320 LAGKDD
-326 ADPQRV
+326 AEPLRI

-345 VPIPAQIEFNADQIM
+345 APIPAQIEFNSDQIM

-368 IATELATDG
+368 ITAELATDG
-377 RSWTFRRLELRAP
+377 RSWTFQRLELRAP
-390 GMTQVSLNGAA
+390 GMTQLSLNGAA

-412 VESPDPDT
+412 VESSDPDT
-420 LVAWLQGRSEITRRS
+420 LVAWLQGRSEVNRRS

-452 AIDRLKADID
+452 AIDRLKADIE
-462 GGAIEGRIVFVQTG
+462 GGTVEGRIAFVQTG
-476 ASNGSRIDADLR
+476 ASKGSRIDAELK

-493 LDAAASFVRALA
+493 LDAAASFMRALA
-505 GPQGEWPE
+505 GPRGEWPE

-531 RPFAARL
+531 RPFAAKL
-538 AYSPASLSLEQLRF
+538 GYGPGSLSLEQLRF
-552 GQGGGVTSEASG
+552 GQASGVTTEANG
-564 SFDRT
+564 SFDRARA
-569 KTTGKLALKSSAN
+569 TGRLALKSSAN
-582 SLRELTALVEPFA
+582 SLRELTALIEPFA
-595 PALRARLDALPSLP
+595 PAVRARFDALPSLP

-633 FVLDL
+633 AVLEL
-638 DAPQLKTTATLA
+638 DAPQLKAVATLA

-661 DLERLRNSD
+661 DLDRLRSSD
-670 FTLDAKVAAPQAGAL
+670 FTLDSKVSTPQAGAL
-685 LALLGLDRIVAAGE
+685 VALLGLDRVVAAGE

-705 GRLSGA
+705 GRLTGA
-711 WRRPSQLNAK
+711 WGRPLQLNAK

-728 ADAQGSVEWSESKPS
+728 ADAQGSVELS
-743 EPKSF
+743 EPKS
-748 EPKSF
+748 SDL
-753 EPKASVNLRVR
+753 KASVNLRVR
-764 NANLAPLLGTSPAG
+764 NVNLAPLLGTSPNDK
-778 TSAQN
+778 SAPR
-783 VSLSSRVTL
+783 VSLSSRVGLT
-792 SGNRLTFGDLDGN
+792 GNRLTFDDLDGN

-810 LRGHVSV
+810 LRGHLAV
-817 TLDQDKSIDGEVGL
+817 TLDQEKSIDGEVGL

-837 PALAIAVG
+837 PALAMAIG
-845 AAGRESGEPLSAGL
+845 AAGHEAGEPLSAGL
-859 VSGWRG
+859 LGGWRG

-875 LPGGIE
+875 LPGGLE

-893 QSLAF
+893 QSLAL
-898 DALKGGVGGGD
+898 DALKGGLGGGE
-909 MSASLDAR
+909 MSASFDAR

-929 ELSNVDAAAL
+929 ELANVDAAAL

-979 ESAEIA
+979 DSAEIS

-992 EIAIRASDGGQVNDD
+992 EIAIRASDGGQVSDD

-1012 LVEPALSAGRI
+1012 LVEPALAAAPI
-1023 AVPSAQIPFTIRDG
+1023 AVASAQIPFTIRDG
-1037 RLRIGAT
+1037 RLRVGAT

-1088 FAAGPPDRLSRTI
+1088 FAAGPPDKLNRTI

-1140 VSPEIATEQAPP
+1140 VSPDTGPEPAPA
-1152 NVPLPGQDPRRAP
+1152 NVPLPGHDPRRAP
-1165 AKPRVA
+1165 SKPKAA

-1183 PSPSLT
+1183 P
-1189 SPSLTSPPLASQQLA
+1189 SPPLASQQLA

-1212 KPAPGPPPAKPRPK
+1212 KPAPGPPPARPRPK

-1231 TPQHP
+1231 TPQNP

>member
-1 MAEGRPVQTTLLGLA
+1 VQTTLLGLA
-16 IAFII
+16 IAFIL

-26 LIGPYYID
+26 LIGPYFID

-44 EAGKIIGVPV
+44 EAGRIIGVPV

-73 GVTFGG
+73 SVTFGG

-97 GSLMRG
+97 SSLMRG
-103 EWRATELSVG
+103 EWRATELTVN

-143 IERLN
+143 IERVN

-188 TARGVRYPF
+188 TAAGVRYPF

-218 GERAI
+218 GERAV

-230 LAFDNRQPKFEGAL
+230 LAFDNRLPKFDGAL
-244 TLAVPAARKAG
+244 TLAVPAAKKAG
-255 EAGPTPWKLATR
+255 EAGPTPWKLTAK

-277 EQIDAS
+277 DQIDAS
-283 FGPEDTALKLGGVG
+283 FGVEDNALKLGGVG

-310 LSARQVDADR
+310 LSARQIDADK
-320 LTAKHD
+320 LAGKDD
-326 ADPQRV
+326 AEPLRI

-345 VPIPAQIEFNADQIM
+345 APIPAQIEFNSDQIM

-368 IATELATDG
+368 IAAELKTDG
-377 RSWTFRRLELRAP
+377 RSWTFQRLELRAP
-390 GMTQVSLNGAA
+390 GMTQLSLNGAT

-412 VESPDPDT
+412 VESSDPDT
-420 LVAWLQGRSEITRRS
+420 LVAWLQGRSEVNRRS

-452 AIDRLKADID
+452 AIDGLKADIE
-462 GGAIEGRIVFVQTG
+462 GGAVEGRIGFVQTG
-476 ASNGSRIDADLR
+476 ASKGSRIDAELK

-513 EAKLSLDIGR
+513 EAKLSLDVGR

-531 RPFAARL
+531 RPFAAKL
-538 AYSPASLSLEQLRF
+538 GYGPNSLSLEQLRF
-552 GQGGGVTSEASG
+552 GQTSGVTTEASG

-569 KTTGKLALKSSAN
+569 KATGKLALKSSAN
-582 SLRELTALVEPFA
+582 SLRELTALIEPFA
-595 PALRARLDALPSLP
+595 PSVRARFDALPSLP

-619 LDKNAEHADRSNAR
+619 LDKNAEHADRGDAR
-633 FVLDL
+633 AVLDL
-638 DAPQLKTTATLA
+638 DAPQLKATATLA
-650 AQTPAAAIGGI
+650 AQTPLAAVNGI
-661 DLERLRNSD
+661 DIDKLRGSD
-670 FTLDAKVAAPQAGAL
+670 FTLDSKVSAPQAGAL
-685 LALLGLDRIVAAGE
+685 LVLLGLDRMVAAGE

-711 WRRPSQLNAK
+711 WRRPLQLNAK

-728 ADAQGSVEWSESKPS
+728 AEAQGSVDLSAP
-743 EPKSF
+743 
-748 EPKSF
+748 
-753 EPKASVNLRVR
+753 EPKANVNLRVR
-764 NANLAPLLGTSPAG
+764 NVNLAPLFGTSPADK
-778 TSAQN
+778 SMQS
-783 VSLSSRVTL
+783 VSLSSRVGL
-792 SGNRLTFGDLDGN
+792 SGNRLTFDDLDSN
-805 AAGSH
+805 AAGSR
-810 LRGHVSV
+810 LRGHLAV
-817 TLDQDKSIDGEVGL
+817 TLDQEKSVDGEVGL

-837 PALAIAVG
+837 PALAMAIG
-845 AAGRESGEPLSAGL
+845 AAGRDAGDPLSAGL
-859 VSGWRG
+859 LGGWRG

-875 LPGGIE
+875 LPGGLE

-893 QSLAF
+893 QSLAL
-898 DALKGGVGGGD
+898 DALKGNVGGGA

-917 NGAGGLALNARI
+917 NGAGGVALN
-929 ELSNVDAAAL
+929 LHLDLTNVDAATL

-979 ESAEIA
+979 DSAEIS

-992 EIAIRASDGGQVNDD
+992 EIAIRASDGGQVASDD
-1007 NRLRQ
+1007 RLRQ
-1012 LVEPALSAGRI
+1012 LVEPALAAGPI
-1023 AVPSAQIPFTIRDG
+1023 AVASAQIPFTIRDG
-1037 RLRIGAT
+1037 RLRVGAT
-1044 PLEAKN
+1044 QLEAKN

-1088 FAAGPPDRLSRTI
+1088 FAAGPPDRLNRTV
-1101 DLAPLSSWLAVR
+1101 DLTPLSSWLAVR

-1140 VSPEIATEQAPP
+1140 VSPDP
-1152 NVPLPGQDPRRAP
+1152 VPEPSLTDVPMPGRDPRRAP
-1165 AKPRVA
+1165 LPKPKAA

-1183 PSPSLT
+1183 PSPPLT
-1189 SPSLTSPPLASQQLA
+1189 SPPLTSPPLASPPLASQQVA
-1204 PLPPAIDV
+1204 PLPPPIDV
-1212 KPAPGPPPAKPRPK
+1212 RPGPGPAPAKPKPK

-1231 TPQHP
+1231 TPSNP

>member
-1 MAEGRPVQTTLLGLA
+1 MQTTLLGLA
-16 IAFII
+16 IAFIL

-26 LIGPYYID
+26 LIGPYFID

-44 EAGKIIGVPV
+44 EATRIIGVPV

-73 GVTFGG
+73 SVTFGG

-85 LRADKLDVEFSL
+85 LRAGKLDVEFSL
-97 GSLMRG
+97 SSLMRG

-113 GMAVDLGLDAR
+113 GMAADLGLDAK
-124 GRVDL
+124 GKVDL

-165 LNDIAFSGDVRSLA
+165 LNDIVFSGDVRSLA
-179 GSVRGDGSF
+179 GSVRGDGNF
-188 TARGVRYPF
+188 TAAGVRYPF
-197 RVSSGPSA
+197 RVSSGPSP

-230 LAFDNRQPKFEGAL
+230 LAFDNRQPKFDGAL
-244 TLAVPAARKAG
+244 TLAVPPTKKPG
-255 EAGPTPWKLATR
+255 GAGPTPWKVIAK
-267 LKADPAGAKF
+267 LKADPAGARF
-277 EQIDAS
+277 DQIDAS

-310 LSARQVDADR
+310 LSARQVDADKLAGR
-320 LTAKHD
+320 DD
-326 ADPQRV
+326 AEPLRI

-345 VPIPAQIEFNADQIM
+345 APIPAQIEFNSDQIM

-368 IATELATDG
+368 ITTELQTDG
-377 RSWTFRRLELRAP
+377 RSWTFQRLELRAP
-390 GMTQVSLNGAA
+390 GMTQLSLNGAT

-412 VESPDPDT
+412 VESSDPDT
-420 LVAWLQGRSEITRRS
+420 LAAWLQGRSEVNRRS

-452 AIDRLKADID
+452 AIDKLKADIE
-462 GGAIEGRIVFVQTG
+462 GGTVEGRIAFVQTG
-476 ASNGSRIDADLR
+476 ASKGSRIDAELK

-531 RPFAARL
+531 QAFMARFS
-538 AYSPASLSLEQLRF
+538 YGP
-552 GQGGGVTSEASG
+552 
-564 SFDRT
+564 
-569 KTTGKLALKSSAN
+569 N
-582 SLRELTALVEPFA
+582 SIV
-595 PALRARLDALPSLP
+595 LD
-609 GATRLKLDLS
+609 RLKLGQAGGLTIDGGGNLNRATLQGRLVLHATAASLAQMASIAAPLAPTLTTRLSAVDLGPGPAS
-619 LDKNAEHADRSNAR
+619 ADLVLDIPVMKAEPGKHPASAHFSFATQQVKGKIEAGAALSSSDLASVDLVALSRTEFGVNAEISSERGSA
-633 FVLDL
+633 L
-638 DAPQLKTTATLA
+638 ATL
-650 AQTPAAAIGGI
+650 
-661 DLERLRNSD
+661 
-670 FTLDAKVAAPQAGAL
+670 
-685 LALLGLDRIVAAGE
+685 LGVDGFVAAGE
-699 GASQFE
+699 APVKFEAKASGVWQKPLQFSA
-705 GRLSGA
+705 RLS
-711 WRRPSQLNAK
+711 
-721 LSGGGLD
+721 GGLD
-728 ADAQGSVEWSESKPS
+728 ADAQGSFDWSASKGS
-743 EPKSF
+743 
-748 EPKSF
+748 
-753 EPKASVNLRVR
+753 ASLRVR
-764 NANLAPLLGTSPAG
+764 NANLAPLFGTSPADR
-778 TSAQN
+778 SARN
-783 VSLSSRVTL
+783 VSLSSRLTL
-792 SGNRLTFGDLDGN
+792 SGNRLTFDDLDST
-805 AAGSH
+805 ALGSR
-810 LRGHVSV
+810 LRGHLAM
-817 TLDQDKSIDGEVGL
+817 TLDQEKSVDGEVGL
-831 DSLDLA
+831 DTLDLA
-837 PALAIAVG
+837 PALALAIG
-845 AAGRESGEPLSAGL
+845 AAGQDTAAPLSAGL

-865 RIAFQALRGT
+865 RIAFQALRGS

-881 LRPFGGTIRSDG
+881 LRPFSGTIRGDG
-893 QSLAF
+893 QSLAL

-909 MSASLDAR
+909 MIASLDAR
-917 NGAGGLALNARI
+917 NGANGLALNAH
-929 ELSNVDAAAL
+929 LDLTNVDASSL
-939 RYRDLALPK
+939 RYRDLALSK

-955 ALTSQGRSVAA
+955 TLTSQGRSVSA

-979 ESAEIA
+979 DSAEIS

-992 EIAIRASDGGQVNDD
+992 EIAIRASDGGQVSDD

-1012 LVEPALSAGRI
+1012 LVEPALSAAPI
-1023 AVPSAQIPFTIRDG
+1023 AVASAQIAFTIRDG
-1037 RLRIGAT
+1037 RLRVGAT

-1088 FAAGPPDRLSRTI
+1088 FAAGPPDKLNRTV
-1101 DLAPLSSWLAVR
+1101 DLTPLSSWLAVR

-1140 VSPEIATEQAPP
+1140 VSPEPAPEP
-1152 NVPLPGQDPRRAP
+1152 ALTDVPMPGRDPRRP
-1165 AKPRVA
+1165 PPKVRVEPKAA
-1171 PTPKAPQAAPAA
+1171 PTPKVPLAAPAV
-1183 PSPSLT
+1183 P
-1189 SPSLTSPPLASQQLA
+1189 SPPLASQQVA
-1204 PLPPAIDV
+1204 PLPPPIDV
-1212 KPAPGPPPAKPRPK
+1212 RPAPGPPPAKPRPK

-1231 TPQHP
+1231 TPSNP

>member
-1 MAEGRPVQTTLLGLA
+1 MQTTLLGLA

-26 LIGPYYID
+26 LIGPYYVD

-129 PSTASGTFNLASLA
+129 PSSASGTFNLASLA

-188 TARGVRYPF
+188 SAAGVRYPF

-230 LAFDNRQPKFEGAL
+230 LAFDNRQPKFDGAL
-244 TLAVPAARKAG
+244 TLAVPAIKKAG
-255 EAGPTPWKLATR
+255 EAGPAPWKLATR

-283 FGPEDTALKLGGVG
+283 FGTEDAALKLGGVG

-320 LTAKHD
+320 LTARDD

-345 VPIPAQIEFNADQIM
+345 LPIPAQIEFNADQIM

-368 IATELATDG
+368 IAAELQTDG
-377 RSWTFRRLELRAP
+377 RSWTFRRFELRAP
-390 GMTQVSLNGAA
+390 GMTQLSLNGAA

-412 VESPDPDT
+412 VESSDPDT
-420 LVAWLQGRSEITRRS
+420 LVAWLQGRSEISRRS

-452 AIDRLKADID
+452 AIDRLQADID
-462 GGAIEGRIVFVQTG
+462 GGAVEGRIAFVQTG
-476 ASNGSRIDADLR
+476 ASKGSRIDAELK

-505 GPQGEWPE
+505 GPQGEWPD
-513 EAKLSLDIGR
+513 EAKLSLAIGR

-552 GQGGGVTSEASG
+552 GQASGVTTEASG

-569 KTTGKLALKSSAN
+569 KATGKLALKSSAN
-582 SLRELTALVEPFA
+582 SLRELTALIEPFA
-595 PALRARLDALPSLP
+595 PAVRARFDALPSSP

-619 LDKNAEHADRSNAR
+619 LDRNTEHADRSNAR
-633 FVLDL
+633 IVLDL
-638 DAPQLKTTATLA
+638 DAPQLKATATLA

-670 FTLDAKVAAPQAGAL
+670 FTLDTKGSASQAGAL
-685 LALLGLDRIVAAGE
+685 LALLGLDRVVAAGE

-711 WRRPSQLNAK
+711 WRRPLQLNAK

-728 ADAQGSVEWSESKPS
+728 ADAQGSVELS
-743 EPKSF
+743 
-748 EPKSF
+748 

-764 NANLAPLLGTSPAG
+764 NVNLAPLLGTGPADK
-778 TSAQN
+778 SAQN
-783 VSLSSRVTL
+783 VSLSSRLTL
-792 SGNRLTFGDLDGN
+792 SGNRLTFDDLDGN

-810 LRGHVSV
+810 LRGHLSMM
-817 TLDQDKSIDGEVGL
+817 LDQEKSIDGEVGL

-837 PALAIAVG
+837 PALAIAIG
-845 AAGRESGEPLSAGL
+845 AAGHESGEPFSPGL
-859 VSGWRG
+859 VGGWRG

-898 DALKGGVGGGD
+898 DALKGGVGGGE
-909 MSASLDAR
+909 MSGSLDAR
-917 NGAGGLALNARI
+917 NGANGLALNARI
-929 ELSNVDAAAL
+929 ELGNVDAATL
-939 RYRDLALPK
+939 RYRDLALSK

-979 ESAEIA
+979 ESAEIS

-992 EIAIRASDGGQVNDD
+992 EIAIRASDGGQVADD

-1012 LVEPALSAGRI
+1012 LVEPALSAAPITI
-1023 AVPSAQIPFTIRDG
+1023 ASAQIPFTIRDG
-1037 RLRIGAT
+1037 RLRVGAT
-1044 PLEAKN
+1044 SLEAKN

-1065 ADIRASLTPIMTGLS
+1065 ADIRASLTPIMIGLS

-1088 FAAGPPDRLSRTI
+1088 FAAGPPDRLNRTV
-1101 DLAPLSSWLAVR
+1101 DLTPLSSWLAVR

-1140 VSPEIATEQAPP
+1140 VSPDAAPEQAPAH
-1152 NVPLPGQDPRRAP
+1152 VPLPGQDPRRMP
-1165 AKPRVA
+1165 AKPKAESRPA
-1171 PTPKAPQAAPAA
+1171 PTPRAPQAAPAA
-1183 PSPSLT
+1183 PSP
-1189 SPSLTSPPLASQQLA
+1189 PLASQQAA
-1204 PLPPAIDV
+1204 PLPPPIEV

-1231 TPQHP
+1231 TPQNP

>member
-1 MAEGRPVQTTLLGLA
+1 MQTTLLGLA
-16 IAFII
+16 IAFILV
-21 ALLAA
+21 LLAA
-26 LIGPYYID
+26 LIGPYFID

-44 EAGKIIGVPV
+44 EASRIIGVPV

-73 GVTFGG
+73 AVTFGG

-85 LRADKLDVEFSL
+85 LRANKLDVEFSL
-97 GSLMRG
+97 SSLMRG

-188 TARGVRYPF
+188 TAAGTRYPF
-197 RVSSGPSA
+197 RISSGPSA
-205 DGSATRLHLNIDP
+205 DGNATRLHLNIDP
-218 GERAI
+218 GQRAI

-230 LAFDNRQPKFEGAL
+230 LAFDNRLPKFDGAL
-244 TLAVPAARKAG
+244 TLAVPAAKKPG
-255 EAGPTPWKLATR
+255 ETGPTPWKLTAK

-277 EQIDAS
+277 DQIDAS
-283 FGPEDTALKLGGVG
+283 FGTEDNALKLGGVG

-310 LSARQVDADR
+310 LSARQIDADK
-320 LTAKHD
+320 LAGKDD
-326 ADPQRV
+326 AEPLRI

-345 VPIPAQIEFNADQIM
+345 APIPAQIEFNSDRIM

-368 IATELATDG
+368 IAAELATDG
-377 RSWTFRRLELRAP
+377 RSWTFQRLELRAP
-390 GMTQVSLNGAA
+390 GMTQLSLNGAT

-412 VESPDPDT
+412 VESSDPDT
-420 LVAWLQGRSEITRRS
+420 LVAWLQGRSEVVRRS
-435 TRPLRLAGD
+435 TRPLRLNGD
-444 VTIAANHL
+444 VTVAANHL
-452 AIDRLKADID
+452 AIDRMKAEIE
-462 GGAIEGRIVFVQTG
+462 GGAVKGRIAFVQTG
-476 ASNGSRIDADLR
+476 ASKGSRIDAELK

-531 RPFAARL
+531 RPFTAKLGYGPAA
-538 AYSPASLSLEQLRF
+538 LSLEQLRF
-552 GQGGGVTSEASG
+552 GQASGVTTEASG

-569 KTTGKLALKSSAN
+569 KATGKLALKSSAN
-582 SLRELTALVEPFA
+582 SLRDLTALIEPFA
-595 PALRARLDALPSLP
+595 PSVRARLDAIPSLP

-619 LDKNAEHADRSNAR
+619 LDKNAEHADRSDAR
-633 FVLDL
+633 AVLDL
-638 DAPQLKTTATLA
+638 DAPQLKASATLA
-650 AQTPAAAIGGI
+650 AQTPVAAINGI
-661 DLERLRNSD
+661 DIERLRNSG
-670 FTLDAKVAAPQAGAL
+670 FTLDTKVSTPQAGAMVT
-685 LALLGLDRIVAAGE
+685 LLGLDRAVAAGE

-711 WRRPSQLNAK
+711 WRRPLQLNAK

-728 ADAQGSVEWSESKPS
+728 ADAQGSVELS
-743 EPKSF
+743 EPKSS
-748 EPKSF
+748 EPKSSDV
-753 EPKASVNLRVR
+753 KASVNLRVR
-764 NANLAPLLGTSPAG
+764 NANLAPLFGTSPAD
-778 TSAQN
+778 TSAQT
-783 VSLSSRVTL
+783 VSLSSRVGL
-792 SGNRLTFGDLDGN
+792 SGNRLSFDDLDGN

-810 LRGHVSV
+810 LRGHLAL
-817 TLDQDKSIDGEVGL
+817 TLDQEKSVDGEVGL
-831 DSLDLA
+831 DSLDLV
-837 PALAIAVG
+837 PALAVAIG
-845 AAGRESGEPLSAGL
+845 AAGHGAGEPLSAGL

-865 RIAFQALRGT
+865 RVAFQALHGT

-893 QSLAF
+893 QSLAL
-898 DALKGGVGGGD
+898 DALKGGLGGGEI
-909 MSASLDAR
+909 SASVDAR
-917 NGAGGLALNARI
+917 NGVNGLTLNARL
-929 ELSNVDAAAL
+929 ELGNVDAAAL

-948 GRASVQM
+948 GRASAQM

-979 ESAEIA
+979 DSAEIS

-992 EIAIRASDGGQVNDD
+992 EIAIRASDSGHVADD
-1007 NRLRQ
+1007 DRLRQ
-1012 LVEPALSAGRI
+1012 LVEPALSAPI
-1023 AVPSAQIPFTIRDG
+1023 AVASAQIPFTIRDG
-1037 RLRIGAT
+1037 RLRVGAT

-1088 FAAGPPDRLSRTI
+1088 FAAGPPDKLNRTV
-1101 DLAPLSSWLAVR
+1101 DVAPLSSWLAVR

-1140 VSPEIATEQAPP
+1140 VSPDP
-1152 NVPLPGQDPRRAP
+1152 VPEPALTDVPMPGRDPRRAP
-1165 AKPRVA
+1165 PPKAKVEPKVA
-1171 PTPKAPQAAPAA
+1171 PTPKAPQAAPAT
-1183 PSPSLT
+1183 PST
-1189 SPSLTSPPLASQQLA
+1189 PLASQQIA
-1204 PLPPAIDV
+1204 PLPPPIEV
-1212 KPAPGPPPAKPRPK
+1212 RPAPGPPPAKPRPK
-1226 PPLVL
+1226 APLVL
-1231 TPQHP
+1231 TPSNP

>member
-1 MAEGRPVQTTLLGLA
+1 MQTTLLGLA
-16 IAFII
+16 IAFIL

-26 LIGPYYID
+26 LIGPYFVD

-44 EAGKIIGVPV
+44 EATRIIGVPV

-73 GVTFGG
+73 SVTFGG

-103 EWRATELSVG
+103 EWRATELSVN
-113 GMAVDLGLDAR
+113 GMAVDLGLDAK

-129 PSTASGTFNLASLA
+129 PSIASGTFNLASLA

-165 LNDIAFSGDVRSLA
+165 LNDIVFSGDVRSLA
-179 GSVRGDGSF
+179 GSVRGDGNF
-188 TARGVRYPF
+188 TAAGTRYPF
-197 RVSSGPSA
+197 RISSGPSA

-230 LAFDNRQPKFEGAL
+230 LAFDNRLPKFEGAL
-244 TLAVPAARKAG
+244 TLAVPPAKKPG
-255 EAGPTPWKLATR
+255 EAGPTPWKLTAK

-277 EQIDAS
+277 DQIDAS
-283 FGPEDTALKLGGVG
+283 FGTDDNALKLGGVG

-310 LSARQVDADR
+310 LSARQVDADKLAGKDNAEPLR
-320 LTAKHD
+320 I
-326 ADPQRV
+326 

-345 VPIPAQIEFNADQIM
+345 APIPAQIEFNSDQIM

-368 IATELATDG
+368 IAAELKTDG
-377 RSWTFRRLELRAP
+377 KSWTFQRLDLRAP
-390 GMTQVSLNGAA
+390 GMTQLSLNGAA
-401 PGADSFSGRLS
+401 PGSDSFSGRLS
-412 VESPDPDT
+412 VESSDPDT
-420 LVAWLQGRSEITRRS
+420 LMAWLQGRSEVNRRS

-444 VTIAANHL
+444 LTIAANHL
-452 AIDRLKADID
+452 AIEKLKADIE
-462 GGAIEGRIVFVQTG
+462 GGAVEGRIAFAQTG
-476 ASNGSRIDADLR
+476 ANKGSRIDADIK

-513 EAKLSLDIGR
+513 EAKLSLDVGR
-523 AISAGQEL
+523 AMSAGQEL

-538 AYSPASLSLEQLRF
+538 GYGATSLSLEQLRF
-552 GQGGGVTSEASG
+552 GQASGVTTEASG

-569 KTTGKLALKSSAN
+569 NATGRLALKSSAN
-582 SLRELTALVEPFA
+582 SLRELTALIEPIA
-595 PALRARLDALPSLP
+595 PAVRARFDALPSLP

-619 LDKNAEHADRSNAR
+619 LDKNTEHADRSDAR
-633 FVLDL
+633 AVVDL
-638 DAPQLKTTATLA
+638 DAPQLKATATLA
-650 AQTPAAAIGGI
+650 AQMPVAAVNGI
-661 DLERLRNSD
+661 DIDRLRNSD
-670 FTLDAKVAAPQAGAL
+670 FTLESKLSTPQASAL
-685 LALLGLDRIVAAGE
+685 IVLLGLDRIVATGE

-705 GRLSGA
+705 GKLSGA
-711 WRRPSQLNAK
+711 WRRPLQLNAK

-728 ADAQGSVEWSESKPS
+728 ADAQGSVELSAP
-743 EPKSF
+743 EPKV
-748 EPKSF
+748 
-753 EPKASVNLRVR
+753 SVNLRVR
-764 NANLAPLLGTSPAG
+764 NANLAPLFGTSPADK
-778 TSAQN
+778 SAQN
-783 VSLSSRVTL
+783 VSLSSRVGL
-792 SGNRLTFGDLDGN
+792 SGNRLTFDDLDST
-805 AAGSH
+805 AVGSH
-810 LRGHVSV
+810 LRGHLAM
-817 TLDQDKSIDGEVGL
+817 TLDQEKSVDGEVGL

-837 PALAIAVG
+837 PALALALG
-845 AAGRESGEPLSAGL
+845 AAGQDAGEPLSAGL
-859 VSGWRG
+859 IIGWRG

-881 LRPFGGTIRSDG
+881 MRPFSGTIRSDG
-893 QSLAF
+893 QSLAL
-898 DALKGGVGGGD
+898 DALKGGVGGGE
-909 MSASLDAR
+909 MTASLDAR
-917 NGAGGLALNARI
+917 NGANGLALNAR
-929 ELSNVDAAAL
+929 LDLTNVDVATL

-955 ALTSQGRSVAA
+955 TLTSQGRSISA

-979 ESAEIA
+979 DSAEIS

-992 EIAIRASDGGQVNDD
+992 EIAIRASDGGQVADD

-1012 LVEPALSAGRI
+1012 LVEPALSAGPI
-1023 AVPSAQIPFTIRDG
+1023 AVASAQIPFTIRDG
-1037 RLRIGAT
+1037 RLRVGAT

-1088 FAAGPPDRLSRTI
+1088 FAAGPPDKLNRTV
-1101 DLAPLSSWLAVR
+1101 DLTPLSSWLAVR

-1140 VSPEIATEQAPP
+1140 VSPEPASEPSLTD
-1152 NVPLPGQDPRRAP
+1152 VPVPGRDPRRVP
-1165 AKPRVA
+1165 PKPRVA
-1171 PTPKAPQAAPAA
+1171 PMPKAPQAAPAV
-1183 PSPSLT
+1183 P
-1189 SPSLTSPPLASQQLA
+1189 SPPLASQQVA
-1204 PLPPAIDV
+1204 PLPPPIEV
-1212 KPAPGPPPAKPRPK
+1212 RPAPGPAPPRPRPK

-1231 TPQHP
+1231 TPSNP

>member
-1 MAEGRPVQTTLLGLA
+1 MQTTLLGLA
-16 IAFII
+16 IAFIL

-26 LIGPYYID
+26 LIGPYFVD

-44 EAGKIIGVPV
+44 EASRIIGVPV

-73 GVTFGG
+73 SVTFGG

-97 GSLMRG
+97 SSLMRG

-113 GMAVDLGLDAR
+113 DMAVDLGLDAR

-143 IERLN
+143 IDRLN

-165 LNDIAFSGDVRSLA
+165 LNDIVFSGDVRSLA
-179 GSVRGDGSF
+179 GSVRGDGNF
-188 TARGVRYPF
+188 TAAGTRYPF
-197 RVSSGPSA
+197 RISSGPSA

-230 LAFDNRQPKFEGAL
+230 LAFDNRQPKFDGAL
-244 TLAVPAARKAG
+244 TLAVPATKKAG
-255 EAGPTPWKLATR
+255 EAGPTPWKMTTK

-277 EQIDAS
+277 DQIDAS
-283 FGPEDTALKLGGVG
+283 FGPEDTALKAGGVG

-310 LSARQVDADR
+310 LSARQIDADKLAGR
-320 LTAKHD
+320 DD
-326 ADPQRV
+326 AEPLRI

-345 VPIPAQIEFNADQIM
+345 APIPAQIEFNSDQIM

-368 IATELATDG
+368 ITTELQTDG
-377 RSWTFRRLELRAP
+377 RSWTFQRLELRAP
-390 GMTQVSLNGAA
+390 GMTQVSLNGAT

-412 VESPDPDT
+412 VESSDPDT
-420 LVAWLQGRSEITRRS
+420 LAAWLQGRSEVNRRS
-435 TRPLRLAGD
+435 TRPLRLDGN

-452 AIDRLKADID
+452 AIDGLKADIE
-462 GGAIEGRIVFVQTG
+462 GGAVEGRIAFVQTG
-476 ASNGSRIDADLR
+476 ANKGSRIDAELK

-531 RPFAARL
+531 RPFAAKL
-538 AYSPASLSLEQLRF
+538 GYGPTSLSLEQLRF
-552 GQGGGVTSEASG
+552 GQASGVTTEASG
-564 SFDRT
+564 SFDRVQA
-569 KTTGKLALKSSAN
+569 TGRFALKSSAN
-582 SLRELTALVEPFA
+582 SLRDLTALLEPIA
-595 PALRARLDALPSLP
+595 PAVRARFDAVAPLP

-619 LDKNAEHADRSNAR
+619 LDKNADHADRSDAR
-633 FVLDL
+633 AVLDL
-638 DAPQLKTTATLA
+638 DAPQLKATATLA
-650 AQTPAAAIGGI
+650 AQMPVAALNGVDI
-661 DLERLRNSD
+661 DRLRNSD
-670 FTLDAKVAAPQAGAL
+670 FTLESKLSAPQASAL
-685 LALLGLDRIVAAGE
+685 TALLGLDRIVAAGE
-699 GASQFE
+699 GASQIE

-711 WRRPSQLNAK
+711 WRRPLQLNAK

-728 ADAQGSVEWSESKPS
+728 ADAQGSVEWSAP
-743 EPKSF
+743 
-748 EPKSF
+748 

-764 NANLAPLLGTSPAG
+764 NANLAPLFGTSPADKS
-778 TSAQN
+778 TQN
-783 VSLSSRVTL
+783 ISLSSRVGL
-792 SGNRLTFGDLDGN
+792 SRNRLTFDDLAGS
-805 AAGSH
+805 ASGSH
-810 LRGHVSV
+810 LRGHLAM
-817 TLDQDKSIDGEVGL
+817 TLDQEKSVDGEVGL
-831 DSLDLA
+831 DTLDLA
-837 PALAIAVG
+837 PALAVAIG
-845 AAGRESGEPLSAGL
+845 AAGRDAAEPLSAGL
-859 VSGWRG
+859 IAGWRG
-865 RIAFQALRGT
+865 RIVFQALRGS

-881 LRPFGGTIRSDG
+881 MRPFSGTIRSDG
-893 QSLAF
+893 QSLAL
-898 DALKGGVGGGD
+898 DALKGGLGGGE
-909 MSASLDAR
+909 MTASLDAR
-917 NGAGGLALNARI
+917 NGANGLALNAH
-929 ELSNVDAAAL
+929 LDLTNVDAASL

-948 GRASVQM
+948 GRASLQM
-955 ALTSQGRSVAA
+955 TLTSQGRSVSA

-979 ESAEIA
+979 DAAEIP

-992 EIAIRASDGGQVNDD
+992 EIAIRASDGGQVSDD

-1012 LVEPALSAGRI
+1012 LVEPALSAGPI
-1023 AVPSAQIPFTIRDG
+1023 AVASAQIAFTIRDG
-1037 RLRIGAT
+1037 RLRVGAT

-1088 FAAGPPDRLSRTI
+1088 FAAGPPDKLNRTV
-1101 DLAPLSSWLAVR
+1101 DLTPLSSWLAVR

-1140 VSPEIATEQAPP
+1140 VSPEPAPEP
-1152 NVPLPGQDPRRAP
+1152 ALTDVPMPGRDPRRAP
-1165 AKPRVA
+1165 PKSKLEPRVA
-1171 PTPKAPQAAPAA
+1171 PTPKAPLAAPAV
-1183 PSPSLT
+1183 P
-1189 SPSLTSPPLASQQLA
+1189 SPPLASQQVA
-1204 PLPPAIDV
+1204 PLPPPIDV
-1212 KPAPGPPPAKPRPK
+1212 RPAPGPPPAKPRPK

-1231 TPQHP
+1231 TPSNP

>member
-1 MAEGRPVQTTLLGLA
+1 VQTTLLGLA
-16 IAFII
+16 IAFIL

-26 LIGPYYID
+26 LIGPYFVD

-44 EAGKIIGVPV
+44 EAARIIGVPV

-73 GVTFGG
+73 SVTFGG

-103 EWRATELSVG
+103 EWRATELTVG

-129 PSTASGTFNLASLA
+129 PSTASGSFNLASLA
-143 IERLN
+143 IERVN

-188 TARGVRYPF
+188 KVSGTRYPF
-197 RVSSGPSA
+197 RISSGPSA

-230 LAFDNRQPKFEGAL
+230 LAFDNRLPKFDGAL
-244 TLAVPAARKAG
+244 TLAVPAAKKPG
-255 EAGPTPWKLATR
+255 EAGPTPWKLTAK

-277 EQIDAS
+277 DQIDAS
-283 FGPEDTALKLGGVG
+283 FGTDDNSLKAGGVG
-297 DLRFG
+297 DLKFG

-310 LSARQVDADR
+310 LSARQIDADK
-320 LTAKHD
+320 LAGKDD
-326 ADPQRV
+326 AEPLRI

-345 VPIPAQIEFNADQIM
+345 APIPAQIEFNSDQIM

-368 IATELATDG
+368 IAAELRTDG
-377 RSWTFRRLELRAP
+377 RSWTFQRLDLRAP
-390 GMTQVSLNGAA
+390 GMTQLSLNGAT
-401 PGADSFSGRLS
+401 PGADSFSGRLN
-412 VESPDPDT
+412 VESSDPDT
-420 LVAWLQGRSEITRRS
+420 LVAWLQGRSEINRRS

-452 AIDRLKADID
+452 AIDKLKADIE
-462 GGAIEGRIVFVQTG
+462 GGAIEGRIAFVQTG
-476 ASNGSRIDADLR
+476 ASKGSRIDAELK

-513 EAKLSLDIGR
+513 EARLSLDVGR

-531 RPFAARL
+531 RPFAAKL
-538 AYSPASLSLEQLRF
+538 GYGPNSLSLEQLRF
-552 GQGGGVTSEASG
+552 GQTSGVTTEASG
-564 SFDRT
+564 SFDRA
-569 KTTGKLALKSSAN
+569 KATGKLALKSSAN
-582 SLRELTALVEPFA
+582 ALRELTALLEPFA
-595 PALRARLDALPSLP
+595 PSVRARFDALPPLP

-619 LDKNAEHADRSNAR
+619 LDRNAEHADRSDAR
-633 FVLDL
+633 AVLDL
-638 DAPQLKTTATLA
+638 DAPQLKATATLA
-650 AQTPAAAIGGI
+650 AQTQLAAVNGI
-661 DLERLRNSD
+661 DLDKLRNSD
-670 FTLDAKVAAPQAGAL
+670 FTLESKVSAPEARSL
-685 LALLGLDRIVAAGE
+685 VALLGLDRVVAAGE
-699 GASQFE
+699 GAAQFE
-705 GRLSGA
+705 GKLSGA
-711 WRRPSQLNAK
+711 WRRPLQLTAK
-721 LSGGGLD
+721 LGGGGLD
-728 ADAQGSVEWSESKPS
+728 ADAQGSVELS
-743 EPKSF
+743 EPK
-748 EPKSF
+748 
-753 EPKASVNLRVR
+753 ANVNLRVR
-764 NANLAPLLGTSPAG
+764 NVNLAPLFGVSPADK
-778 TSAQN
+778 SAQG
-783 VSLSSRVTL
+783 VSLSSRLTL
-792 SGNRLTFGDLDGN
+792 AGNRLTFNDLDSSAG
-805 AAGSH
+805 GSH
-810 LRGHVSV
+810 LRGHLAV
-817 TLDQDKSIDGEVGL
+817 TLEQEKSIDGEIGL
-831 DSLDLA
+831 DTLDLA
-837 PALAIAVG
+837 PALAMAIGAVG
-845 AAGRESGEPLSAGL
+845 HDAGEPLSAGL
-859 VSGWRG
+859 LGGWRG
-865 RIAFQALRGT
+865 RITFQALRGT
-875 LPGGIE
+875 MPGGIE

-898 DALKGGVGGGD
+898 DGLKGSIGGGE

-917 NGAGGLALNARI
+917 NGPGGLALNARI
-929 ELSNVDAAAL
+929 ELGNVDATVL

-955 ALTSQGRSVAA
+955 ALTSQGRSVSA

-979 ESAEIA
+979 DSAEIG

-992 EIAIRASDGGQVNDD
+992 EIAIRASDGGQVGDD

-1012 LVEPALSAGRI
+1012 LVEPALSAGPI
-1023 AVPSAQIPFTIRDG
+1023 AVASAQIPFTIRDG
-1037 RLRIGAT
+1037 RLRVGAT

-1088 FAAGPPDRLSRTI
+1088 FAAGPPDRLNRTV

-1140 VSPEIATEQAPP
+1140 VSPDPVPEQAPV

-1165 AKPRVA
+1165 PAKAKAEPKAEPRPA
-1171 PTPKAPQAAPAA
+1171 PIPKAPQAAPAA
-1183 PSPSLT
+1183 PSPPLAG
-1189 SPSLTSPPLASQQLA
+1189 PPLASQQQVA
-1204 PLPPAIDV
+1204 PLPPPIEV
-1212 KPAPGPPPAKPRPK
+1212 RPAPGPAPAKPKPK

-1231 TPQHP
+1231 TPQNP

>member
-1 MAEGRPVQTTLLGLA
+1 VQTTLLGLA
-16 IAFII
+16 IAFIL

-26 LIGPYYID
+26 LIGPYFID

-44 EAGKIIGVPV
+44 EAGRIIGVPV

-73 GVTFGG
+73 SVTFGG

-97 GSLMRG
+97 SSLMRG
-103 EWRATELSVG
+103 EWRATELTVN

-148 LTGRIALHD
+148 LTGRVALHD

-179 GSVRGDGSF
+179 GSVRGDGNV
-188 TARGVRYPF
+188 TVAGTRYPF
-197 RVSSGPSA
+197 RISSGPSA

-218 GERAI
+218 GERSV

-230 LAFDNRQPKFEGAL
+230 LAFDNRLPKFDGAL
-244 TLAVPAARKAG
+244 TLAVPPTKKAG
-255 EAGPTPWKLATR
+255 EAGPMPWKLTAK
-267 LKADPAGAKF
+267 LKADPAGAKLD
-277 EQIDAS
+277 QIDAS
-283 FGPEDTALKLGGVG
+283 FGVEDNALKLGGVG

-310 LSARQVDADR
+310 LSARQIDADR
-320 LTAKHD
+320 LAAKDD
-326 ADPQRV
+326 AEPLRI

-345 VPIPAQIEFNADQIM
+345 APIPAQIEFNSDQIM

-368 IATELATDG
+368 IAAELKTDG
-377 RSWTFRRLELRAP
+377 RSWTFQRLELRAP
-390 GMTQVSLNGAA
+390 GMTQLSLNGAT

-412 VESPDPDT
+412 VESSDPDT
-420 LVAWLQGRSEITRRS
+420 LVAWLQGRSEVNRRS

-452 AIDRLKADID
+452 AIDRLKADIE
-462 GGAIEGRIVFVQTG
+462 GGTVEGRIGFVQTG
-476 ASNGSRIDADLR
+476 ASKGSRIDADIK

-505 GPQGEWPE
+505 GPQGAWPE

-531 RPFAARL
+531 RPFAAKL
-538 AYSPASLSLEQLRF
+538 GYGANSLSLEQLRF
-552 GQGGGVTSEASG
+552 GQTSGVTTEASG

-569 KTTGKLALKSSAN
+569 KATGKLALKSSAN
-582 SLRELTALVEPFA
+582 SLRELTALIEPFA
-595 PALRARLDALPSLP
+595 PSVRARFDALPSLP
-609 GATRLKLDLS
+609 GATRLKLDFS
-619 LDKNAEHADRSNAR
+619 LDKNAEHADRGDAR
-633 FVLDL
+633 AVLDL
-638 DAPQLKTTATLA
+638 DAPQLKATATLI
-650 AQTPAAAIGGI
+650 AQTPLAAVNGI
-661 DLERLRNSD
+661 DIDRLRNSD
-670 FTLDAKVAAPQAGAL
+670 FTLESKVSTPQAGAL
-685 LALLGLDRIVAAGE
+685 LALFGLDRMVAAGE

-705 GRLSGA
+705 GKVSGV
-711 WRRPSQLNAK
+711 WRQPLQLNAK

-728 ADAQGSVEWSESKPS
+728 ADAQGSVELS
-743 EPKSF
+743 EPK
-748 EPKSF
+748 
-753 EPKASVNLRVR
+753 ANVNLRVR
-764 NANLAPLLGTSPAG
+764 NVNLAPLFGTG
-778 TSAQN
+778 TADKSTQS
-783 VSLSSRVTL
+783 VSLSSRLTL
-792 SGNRLTFGDLDGN
+792 SGNRLTFDDLDSN

-810 LRGHVSV
+810 LRGHLAV
-817 TLDQDKSIDGEVGL
+817 TLDQEKSVDGEVGL
-831 DSLDLA
+831 DALDLA
-837 PALAIAVG
+837 PALAMAIG
-845 AAGRESGEPLSAGL
+845 AAGHDGGEPLSAGL
-859 VSGWRG
+859 LGGWRG
-865 RIAFQALRGT
+865 RIAFQALRST
-875 LPGGIE
+875 LPGGLE
-881 LRPFGGTIRSDG
+881 LRPFGGMIRSDG
-893 QSLAF
+893 QSLAL
-898 DALKGGVGGGD
+898 DALKGGVGGGE
-909 MSASLDAR
+909 MSASFDAR
-917 NGAGGLALNARI
+917 NGANGVAMNARI
-929 ELSNVDAAAL
+929 ELSNVDATTL

-948 GRASVQM
+948 GRASMQM
-955 ALTSQGRSVAA
+955 ALTSQGRSLAA

-979 ESAEIA
+979 DSAEIA

-992 EIAIRASDGGQVNDD
+992 EIAIRASDGGQVANDD
-1007 NRLRQ
+1007 RLRQ
-1012 LVEPALSAGRI
+1012 LVEPALAAGPI
-1023 AVPSAQIPFTIRDG
+1023 AVASAQIPFTIRDG
-1037 RLRIGAT
+1037 RLRVGAT

-1088 FAAGPPDRLSRTI
+1088 FAAGPPDRLNRTV

-1140 VSPEIATEQAPP
+1140 VSPDPAPEP
-1152 NVPLPGQDPRRAP
+1152 SLTDVPMPGRDPRRAP
-1165 AKPRVA
+1165 PPKPKAA

-1183 PSPSLT
+1183 PSP
-1189 SPSLTSPPLASQQLA
+1189 PLTSPPLASQQVA
-1204 PLPPAIDV
+1204 PLPPPIEV
-1212 KPAPGPPPAKPRPK
+1212 RPAPGPAPAKPRPK
-1226 PPLVL
+1226 LPLVL
-1231 TPQHP
+1231 TPSNP

>member
-1 MAEGRPVQTTLLGLA
+1 MQTTLLGLA
-16 IAFII
+16 IAFIL

-26 LIGPYYID
+26 LIGPYFVD

-44 EAGKIIGVPV
+44 EATRIIGVPV

-73 GVTFGG
+73 SVTFGG

-97 GSLMRG
+97 SSLMRG

-113 GMAVDLGLDAR
+113 GMAVDLGLDAN
-124 GRVDL
+124 GKVDL

-157 AASRSTLE
+157 AASRSTVE
-165 LNDIAFSGDVRSLA
+165 LNDIVFSGDVRSLA
-179 GSVRGDGSF
+179 GSVRGDGNF
-188 TARGVRYPF
+188 TAAGARYPF
-197 RVSSGPSA
+197 RVSSGPSP

-230 LAFDNRQPKFEGAL
+230 LAFDNRLPKFDGAL
-244 TLAVPAARKAG
+244 TLAVPPPKKPG
-255 EAGPTPWKLATR
+255 EAGPTPWKVTAK
-267 LKADPAGAKF
+267 LKADPAGARF
-277 EQIDAS
+277 DQIEAS

-302 ASPLLRAV
+302 ATPLLRAV
-310 LSARQVDADR
+310 LSARQVDADKLAGR
-320 LTAKHD
+320 GD
-326 ADPQRV
+326 AEPLRI

-345 VPIPAQIEFNADQIM
+345 APIPAQIEFNSDQIM

-368 IATELATDG
+368 ITTELQTDG
-377 RSWTFRRLELRAP
+377 KSWTFQRLELRAP
-390 GMTQVSLNGAA
+390 GMTQLSLNGAT

-412 VESPDPDT
+412 VESSDPDT
-420 LVAWLQGRSEITRRS
+420 LVAWLQGRNEVNRRS

-452 AIDRLKADID
+452 AIDKLKADVE
-462 GGAIEGRIVFVQTG
+462 GGAVEGRIAFAQTG
-476 ASNGSRIDADLR
+476 ASKGSRIDADLK

-531 RPFAARL
+531 RPFAAKL
-538 AYSPASLSLEQLRF
+538 GYGPTSLSLEQLRF
-552 GQGGGVTSEASG
+552 GQASGVTTEASG

-569 KTTGKLALKSSAN
+569 GATGKLALKSSAN
-582 SLRELTALVEPFA
+582 SLRDLTALLEPIA
-595 PALRARLDALPSLP
+595 PALRARFDAITPLP

-619 LDKNAEHADRSNAR
+619 LDKNAEHADRSDAR
-633 FVLDL
+633 AVLDL
-638 DAPQLKTTATLA
+638 DAPQLKATATLA
-650 AQTPAAAIGGI
+650 AQTPVAAVNGI
-661 DLERLRNSD
+661 DIDKLRNSD
-670 FTLDAKVAAPQAGAL
+670 FTLDSKLSAPQASAL
-685 LALLGLDRIVAAGE
+685 TALLGLDRMVAAGE
-699 GASQFE
+699 GASQVE
-705 GRLSGA
+705 GSLSGA
-711 WRRPSQLNAK
+711 WRRPLQLNAK
-721 LSGGGLD
+721 INGGGLD
-728 ADAQGSVEWSESKPS
+728 ADAQGSVELSAP
-743 EPKSF
+743 
-748 EPKSF
+748 

-764 NANLAPLLGTSPAG
+764 NANLAPLFGTSPADK
-778 TSAQN
+778 SAQN
-783 VSLSSRVTL
+783 VSLSSRLTL
-792 SGNRLTFGDLDGN
+792 SGNRLIFDDLDST
-805 AAGSH
+805 ASGSH
-810 LRGHVSV
+810 LRGHLAM
-817 TLDQDKSIDGEVGL
+817 TFDQEKRLDGEVGL
-831 DSLDLA
+831 DTLDLA
-837 PALAIAVG
+837 PALALAVG
-845 AAGRESGEPLSAGL
+845 AAGRDAGEPLSAGL

-865 RIAFQALRGT
+865 RIAFQALRGS

-881 LRPFGGTIRSDG
+881 MRPFSGTIRGDG
-893 QSLAF
+893 QSLAL
-898 DALKGGVGGGD
+898 DALKGGVGGGELT
-909 MSASLDAR
+909 ASLDAR
-917 NGAGGLALNARI
+917 NGANGLALNAR
-929 ELSNVDAAAL
+929 LDLTNVDAASL

-955 ALTSQGRSVAA
+955 TLTSQGRSVSA

-979 ESAEIA
+979 DSAEIS

-992 EIAIRASDGGQVNDD
+992 EIAIRASDGGQVSDD

-1012 LVEPALSAGRI
+1012 LVEPALSAAPI
-1023 AVPSAQIPFTIRDG
+1023 AVASAQIAFTIRDG
-1037 RLRIGAT
+1037 RLRVGAT

-1088 FAAGPPDRLSRTI
+1088 FAAGPPDKLSRTV
-1101 DLAPLSSWLAVR
+1101 DLTPLSSWLAVR

-1140 VSPEIATEQAPP
+1140 VSPEPAPEP
-1152 NVPLPGQDPRRAP
+1152 ALTDVPMPGRDPRRP
-1165 AKPRVA
+1165 PPKVRVEPKAA
-1171 PTPKAPQAAPAA
+1171 PTPKAPLAAPAV
-1183 PSPSLT
+1183 P
-1189 SPSLTSPPLASQQLA
+1189 SPPLASQQVA
-1204 PLPPAIDV
+1204 PLPPPIDV
-1212 KPAPGPPPAKPRPK
+1212 RPAPGPPPAKPRPK

-1231 TPQHP
+1231 TPQNP

>member
-1 MAEGRPVQTTLLGLA
+1 MQTTLLGLA

-26 LIGPYYID
+26 LIGPYYVD

-73 GVTFGG
+73 SVAFGG

-97 GSLMRG
+97 SSLMRG

-179 GSVRGDGSF
+179 GSVRGDGRF
-188 TARGVRYPF
+188 TAAGVRYPF

-205 DGSATRLHLNIDP
+205 DGNATRLHLNIDP

-230 LAFDNRQPKFEGAL
+230 LAFDNRLPKFDGAL
-244 TLAVPAARKAG
+244 TLAVPAVKKAG
-255 EAGPTPWKLATR
+255 EAGPMPWKLTTKLR
-267 LKADPAGAKF
+267 ADPAGAKF

-283 FGPEDTALKLGGVG
+283 FGTEDSALKLGGVG
-297 DLRFG
+297 DLKFG

-320 LTAKHD
+320 LTAKDD
-326 ADPQRV
+326 AEPLRI

-345 VPIPAQIEFNADQIM
+345 APIPAQIEFNSDQIM

-368 IATELATDG
+368 ITAELQTDG
-377 RSWTFRRLELRAP
+377 RSWTFQRLELRAP
-390 GMTQVSLNGAA
+390 GMTQLSLNGAT
-401 PGADSFSGRLS
+401 PGADSFSGRLG
-412 VESPDPDT
+412 VESSDPDT
-420 LVAWLQGRSEITRRS
+420 LMAWLQGRSEINRRS

-452 AIDRLKADID
+452 AIDRLRADIE
-462 GGAIEGRIVFVQTG
+462 GGTVEGHIAFVQTG
-476 ASNGSRIDADLR
+476 ASKGSRIDADLK

-531 RPFAARL
+531 RPFAAKL
-538 AYSPASLSLEQLRF
+538 AFGPASLSLEQLRF
-552 GQGGGVTSEASG
+552 GQASGVTTEASG

-569 KTTGKLALKSSAN
+569 KATGKLGLKSSAN
-582 SLRELTALVEPFA
+582 SLRDLTALIEPFA
-595 PALRARLDALPSLP
+595 PAVRARVDAIPALPG
-609 GATRLKLDLS
+609 GARLKLDLS

-633 FVLDL
+633 AVLEL
-638 DAPQLKTTATLA
+638 DAPQLRAAATLA
-650 AQTPAAAIGGI
+650 TQLPAAATGGI
-661 DLERLRNSD
+661 DLDRLRSSD
-670 FTLDAKVAAPQAGAL
+670 FTLESKVSTPQAGAL
-685 LALLGLDRIVAAGE
+685 LTLLGLDRVVAAGE

-705 GRLSGA
+705 GKLTGA
-711 WRRPSQLNAK
+711 WRRPLQLNAK
-721 LSGGGLD
+721 LGGGGLD
-728 ADAQGSVEWSESKPS
+728 ADAQGSVELS
-743 EPKSF
+743 EPKG
-748 EPKSF
+748 
-753 EPKASVNLRVR
+753 SVNLRVR
-764 NANLAPLLGTSPAG
+764 NVNLAPLLGISP
-778 TSAQN
+778 TDKSAQN
-783 VSLSSRVTL
+783 VSLSSRVGLT
-792 SGNRLTFGDLDGN
+792 GNRLTFDDLDGN

-810 LRGHVSV
+810 LRGHLAV
-817 TLDQDKSIDGEVGL
+817 TLDQEKSVDGEVGL
-831 DSLDLA
+831 DTLDLA
-837 PALAIAVG
+837 PALAMAIGAVG
-845 AAGRESGEPLSAGL
+845 QDTGEPLSAGL
-859 VSGWRG
+859 PTGWRG
-865 RIAFQALRGT
+865 RVAFQALRGT

-898 DALKGGVGGGD
+898 DALKGGVGGGE
-909 MSASLDAR
+909 MSAGFDAR

-929 ELSNVDAAAL
+929 ELGNVDAATL
-939 RYRDLALPK
+939 RYRGLALPK
-948 GRASVQM
+948 GRVSVQM

-979 ESAEIA
+979 DSAEIS

-992 EIAIRASDGGQVNDD
+992 EIAIRASDGGQLSDD

-1012 LVEPALSAGRI
+1012 LVEPALAAAPI

-1037 RLRIGAT
+1037 RLRVGAT

-1088 FAAGPPDRLSRTI
+1088 FAAGPPDRLNRTI
-1101 DLAPLSSWLAVR
+1101 DVAPLSSWLAVR

-1140 VSPEIATEQAPP
+1140 VSPDTSPEQAPA

-1165 AKPRVA
+1165 SKLKVDPRVEPKAA

-1183 PSPSLT
+1183 PSP
-1189 SPSLTSPPLASQQLA
+1189 PLASQQLA
-1204 PLPPAIDV
+1204 PLPPPIDV
-1212 KPAPGPPPAKPRPK
+1212 KPAPGPAPAKPKPK

-1231 TPQHP
+1231 MPQNP

>member
-1 MAEGRPVQTTLLGLA
+1 MQTTLLGLA
-16 IAFII
+16 IAFIL

-26 LIGPYYID
+26 LIGPYFVD

-44 EAGKIIGVPV
+44 EAGRIIGVPV
-54 RVAGE
+54 RVAGK

-73 GVTFGG
+73 AVTFGG

-97 GSLMRG
+97 SSLMRG
-103 EWRATELSVG
+103 EWRATELSVN

-129 PSTASGTFNLASLA
+129 PSTASGSFNLASLA

-188 TARGVRYPF
+188 TAAGVRYPF

-205 DGSATRLHLNIDP
+205 DGNATRLHLNIDP
-218 GERAI
+218 GERAV

-230 LAFDNRQPKFEGAL
+230 LAFDNRLPKFDGVL
-244 TLAVPAARKAG
+244 TLAVPAPKKPG
-255 EAGPTPWKLATR
+255 DAGPMPWKLSTK

-297 DLRFG
+297 DIRFG

-310 LSARQVDADR
+310 LSARQVDADK
-320 LTAKHD
+320 LTGKD
-326 ADPQRV
+326 VTEPQRI

-345 VPIPAQIEFNADQIM
+345 APIPAQIEFNSDQIM
-360 LGGRPLQN
+360 LGARPLQN
-368 IATELATDG
+368 ITAELATDG
-377 RSWTFRRLELRAP
+377 RSWTFQRLDLRAP
-390 GMTQVSLNGAA
+390 GQTQLSLNGAT

-412 VESPDPDT
+412 VDSSDPDT
-420 LVAWLQGRSEITRRS
+420 LVAWLQGRSEVNRRS

-444 VTIAANHL
+444 VTIAANHF
-452 AIDRLKADID
+452 AIDRLKAEIE
-462 GGAIEGRIVFVQTG
+462 GGAVEGRIAFVQTG
-476 ASNGSRIDADLR
+476 ASKGSRIDAELK

-493 LDAAASFVRALA
+493 LDAVASFVRALA

-531 RPFAARL
+531 RPFTAKL
-538 AYSPASLSLEQLRF
+538 GYGPASLSLEQLRF
-552 GQGGGVTSEASG
+552 GQASGVTTEASG
-564 SFDRT
+564 SFDRV
-569 KTTGKLALKSSAN
+569 KATGKLALKSSAN
-582 SLRELTALVEPFA
+582 SLRDLTALLEPFA
-595 PALRARLDALPSLP
+595 PSVRARFDAIPSLP

-619 LDKNAEHADRSNAR
+619 LDKNAEHADRNDAR
-633 FVLDL
+633 AVLDL
-638 DAPQLKTTATLA
+638 DAPQLKATATLA
-650 AQTPAAAIGGI
+650 AQTPVAAVNGI
-661 DLERLRNSD
+661 DIDRLRNSD
-670 FTLDAKVAAPQAGAL
+670 FTLDSKVSTPQASAL
-685 LALLGLDRIVAAGE
+685 LALLGLDRVMAAGE

-705 GRLSGA
+705 GKLSGA
-711 WRRPSQLNAK
+711 WRRPLQLNAK

-728 ADAQGSVEWSESKPS
+728 ADAQGSVELS
-743 EPKSF
+743 EPKSS
-748 EPKSF
+748 ELKG
-753 EPKASVNLRVR
+753 SVNLRVR
-764 NANLAPLLGTSPAG
+764 NANLAPLFGSSPADKPVQ
-778 TSAQN
+778 TVN
-783 VSLSSRVTL
+783 LSSRVGF
-792 SGNRLTFGDLDGN
+792 SGNRLTLDDLDST
-805 AAGSH
+805 AVGSR
-810 LRGHVSV
+810 LRGHLAV
-817 TLDQDKSIDGEVGL
+817 TLDQEKTIDGEVGL
-831 DSLDLA
+831 DTLDFV
-837 PALAIAVG
+837 PALAMAIG
-845 AAGRESGEPLSAGL
+845 AAGHDAGQPLSAGL
-859 VSGWRG
+859 LGGWRG
-865 RIAFQALRGT
+865 RIAFQALHGT

-893 QSLAF
+893 QSLAL
-898 DALKGGVGGGD
+898 DALKGGVGGGEI
-909 MSASLDAR
+909 SASLDAR
-917 NGAGGLALNARI
+917 NGANGLTLNARV
-929 ELSNVDAAAL
+929 ELGNVDAAVL

-979 ESAEIA
+979 DAAEIS

-992 EIAIRASDGGQVNDD
+992 EIAIRASDGGQVADD

-1012 LVEPALSAGRI
+1012 LVEPALSAGPI
-1023 AVPSAQIPFTIRDG
+1023 AVASAQIPFTIRDG
-1037 RLRIGAT
+1037 RLRVGAT
-1044 PLEAKN
+1044 SLEAKN

-1088 FAAGPPDRLSRTI
+1088 FAAGPPDRLNRTV

-1140 VSPEIATEQAPP
+1140 VSPDP
-1152 NVPLPGQDPRRAP
+1152 VPEPSLLDVPMPGRDPRRAP
-1165 AKPRVA
+1165 PPKPKADIRGA
-1171 PTPKAPQAAPAA
+1171 PTPKAPQPAPAA
-1183 PSPSLT
+1183 PSPPLT
-1189 SPSLTSPPLASQQLA
+1189 SPPLTSPPLASQQIA
-1204 PLPPAIDV
+1204 PLPPPIEV
-1212 KPAPGPPPAKPRPK
+1212 RPAPGPPPAKPRPK

-1231 TPQHP
+1231 TPSNP

>member
-1 MAEGRPVQTTLLGLA
+1 MQTTLLGLA
-16 IAFII
+16 IAFIL

-26 LIGPYYID
+26 LIGPYFVD

-44 EAGKIIGVPV
+44 EATRIIGVPV

-68 TLRLR
+68 TVRLR
-73 GVTFGG
+73 SVTFGG

-97 GSLMRG
+97 SSLMRG

-113 GMAVDLGLDAR
+113 GMAADLGLDAK
-124 GRVDL
+124 GKVDL

-165 LNDIAFSGDVRSLA
+165 LNDIVFSGDVRSLA
-179 GSVRGDGSF
+179 GSVRGDGNF
-188 TARGVRYPF
+188 TAAGVRYPF
-197 RVSSGPSA
+197 RVSSGPSP

-230 LAFDNRQPKFEGAL
+230 LAFDNRLPKFDGAL
-244 TLAVPAARKAG
+244 TLAVPPPKKPG
-255 EAGPTPWKLATR
+255 EAGPTPWKVTAK
-267 LKADPAGAKF
+267 LKADPAGARF
-277 EQIDAS
+277 DQIEAS

-302 ASPLLRAV
+302 AAPLLRAV
-310 LSARQVDADR
+310 LSARQVDADKLAGR
-320 LTAKHD
+320 GD
-326 ADPQRV
+326 AEPLRI

-345 VPIPAQIEFNADQIM
+345 APIPAQIEFNSDQIM

-368 IATELATDG
+368 ITTELQTDG
-377 RSWTFRRLELRAP
+377 TSWTFQRLELRAP
-390 GMTQVSLNGAA
+390 GMTQLSLNGAT

-412 VESPDPDT
+412 VESSDPDT
-420 LVAWLQGRSEITRRS
+420 LVAWLQGRNEVNRRS

-452 AIDRLKADID
+452 AIDKLKADVE
-462 GGAIEGRIVFVQTG
+462 GGAVEGRIAFAQTG
-476 ASNGSRIDADLR
+476 ASKGSRIDADLK

-531 RPFAARL
+531 RPFAAKL
-538 AYSPASLSLEQLRF
+538 GYSPASLSLEQLRF
-552 GQGGGVTSEASG
+552 GQASGVTTEASG

-569 KTTGKLALKSSAN
+569 RATGKLALKSSAN
-582 SLRELTALVEPFA
+582 SLRDLTALLEPIA
-595 PALRARLDALPSLP
+595 PALRARFDAITPLP
-609 GATRLKLDLS
+609 GATRLKLELS
-619 LDKNAEHADRSNAR
+619 LDKNAEHADRSDAR
-633 FVLDL
+633 AVLDL
-638 DAPQLKTTATLA
+638 DAPQLKATATLA
-650 AQTPAAAIGGI
+650 AQTPVAAVNGI
-661 DLERLRNSD
+661 DIDKLRNSD
-670 FTLDAKVAAPQAGAL
+670 FTLDSKLSAPQASAL
-685 LALLGLDRIVAAGE
+685 TALLGLDRMVAAGE
-699 GASQFE
+699 GASQVE
-705 GRLSGA
+705 GSLSGA
-711 WRRPSQLNAK
+711 WRRPLQLNAK

-728 ADAQGSVEWSESKPS
+728 ADAQGSVELSAP
-743 EPKSF
+743 
-748 EPKSF
+748 

-764 NANLAPLLGTSPAG
+764 NANLAPLFGTSSADK
-778 TSAQN
+778 SAQN
-783 VSLSSRVTL
+783 VSLSSRLTL
-792 SGNRLTFGDLDGN
+792 SGNRLTFDDLDGT
-805 AAGSH
+805 ASGSH
-810 LRGHVSV
+810 LRGHLAM
-817 TLDQDKSIDGEVGL
+817 TFDQEKRLDGEVGL
-831 DSLDLA
+831 DTLDLA
-837 PALAIAVG
+837 PALALAVG
-845 AAGRESGEPLSAGL
+845 AAGRDAGEPLSAGL

-865 RIAFQALRGT
+865 RIAFQALRGS

-881 LRPFGGTIRSDG
+881 MRPFSGTIRGDG
-893 QSLAF
+893 QSLAL
-898 DALKGGVGGGD
+898 DALKGGVGGGE
-909 MSASLDAR
+909 MTASLDAR
-917 NGAGGLALNARI
+917 NGANGLALNAR
-929 ELSNVDAAAL
+929 LDLTNVDAASL

-955 ALTSQGRSVAA
+955 TLTSQGRSVSA

-979 ESAEIA
+979 DAAEIS

-992 EIAIRASDGGQVNDD
+992 EIAIRASDGGQVSDD

-1012 LVEPALSAGRI
+1012 LVEPALSAAPI
-1023 AVPSAQIPFTIRDG
+1023 AVASAQIAFTIRDG
-1037 RLRIGAT
+1037 RLRVGAT

-1088 FAAGPPDRLSRTI
+1088 FAAGPPDKLSRTV
-1101 DLAPLSSWLAVR
+1101 DLTPLSSWLAVR

-1140 VSPEIATEQAPP
+1140 VSPEPAPEP
-1152 NVPLPGQDPRRAP
+1152 TLTDVPMPGRDPRRP
-1165 AKPRVA
+1165 LPKVRVEPKAA
-1171 PTPKAPQAAPAA
+1171 PTPKAPLAAPAV
-1183 PSPSLT
+1183 P
-1189 SPSLTSPPLASQQLA
+1189 SPPLASQQVA
-1204 PLPPAIDV
+1204 PLPPPIDV
-1212 KPAPGPPPAKPRPK
+1212 RPAPGPPPAKPRPK

-1231 TPQHP
+1231 TPQNP